1 MNKTYKVRATR
12 TGALQVVSE
21 LTSSVAAIGTKT
33 VVTVATTMVAGA
45 AIAAIPAEVPSGE
58 DTLTVTETKA
68 IGWSDVANEKYQNF
82 VFSGVT
88 EKSQSALLSASTSG
102 TFAKTM
108 FVIGDA
114 SNEYGTG
121 IWISGAKATA
131 TNTGTIYVQG
141 KVANAAK
148 SWQLHG
154 MGAADGATAVN
165 QGTIEAD
172 NAYGMYVG
180 TGSVSSTI
188 INDTTGVIRVTTQG
202 AGMELGGASGSKAIN
217 RGTITVEAPATDAI
231 NELKFTHGVLIKDQ
245 EEATFTNTGT
255 ITATAANTSAIEIQT
270 DKKSVEATVNLEG
283 SSAIDGLIKI
293 SSKDT
298 SNVATVEL
306 NAKGVTDAFKLKA
319 DANSK
324 VTLNILDG
332 ANVTLEDGQ
341 DSTIDVAKI
350 TNGTLTASIFQE
362 DNAFKT
368 VNLEEQGVFN
378 ITKLNSKTTVAA
390 TENDRLLL
398 AYDSTYNLKGGR
410 LAVAGQTYTGDI
422 RVGTNPS
429 TVAATNK
436 GTGTINVNAGS
447 YTFGMMEVRNTG
459 AVNVKGGELT
469 VGALDISKKGT
480 VTVGTEEQTNAVSG
494 TLRVKGALTIASA
507 GTSGCLKLNNGTFET
522 VASNVYKAATEGED
536 PFVLTDA
543 WNKVAFGQYAD
554 VDLVLNDVGEYDLAA
569 YQAVQNLL
577 GDNKS
582 KVNLVLNGT
591 FKPAENATIGS
602 MVGNAGANDTIS
614 IGGELTEAGA
624 VTVTLEQDVGVGALG
639 VETGTKTVT
648 LTNTNKTLSL
658 AGQNGTVL
666 SQSVETLDVAG
677 TLALGILST
686 DSATVNAETVKAG
699 TLEVNGD
706 FTAQNVTLTGS
717 TESTVGQGAK
727 LVLDTLSA
735 TSGGT
740 MTVEGAMAVTN
751 VAANVTVK
759 EGGELVLTE
768 AGEGDAGISGTITA
782 EGITIGTKSPGMS
795 MSVFSLTDTTAEGIT
810 WLTVSKDPRAT
821 AKSVISASAFTDA
834 DFKDITTV
842 YYADA
847 TTKFAANSE
856 GKVVDIGNNS
866 AIVINA
872 LAFSDTKAVVEN
884 GTLTFSGNGKGF
896 LLNAGQ
902 TGTIL
907 VSEKTGGS
915 TGTLA
920 TDNFFVT
927 ATLDTVDGKTG
938 TYITTSFKNTVFG
951 DDQELAAAVEAG
963 MNRDTANIAVFRA
976 IGDTYRD
983 TAGTALTE
991 DGLLAA
997 SEYVA
1002 APVVAGTYNVAYDA
1016 AAEVTRAVMNH
1027 NVKGEGMGAWADV
1040 FYASNEAKKIY
1051 GGQGYSADV
1060 YGGVFGFDTVFS
1072 CGAKLGAALTIGQAD
1087 ADGERSFS
1095 KYSNDADF
1103 WGLSV
1108 YTGKN
1113 VADTSLYI
1121 GADLSYL
1128 WVDNDLKGT
1137 VAGAS
1142 ADESLDSTVFT
1153 VGLRADWT
1161 AYEGAFNVVPHAG
1174 VRYTAIDVDNYRGY
1188 ASDSINVVE
1197 LPVGVEVNG
1206 TFEASGWKVVPSVD
1220 FTIVPQVGDKDVK
1233 TAVGNVDVID
1243 NLYNTT
1249 VGVEAVY
1256 GQYAFGLDAGY
1267 GFGSDDRQN
1276 ATVKANFS
1284 YRF

>member
-12 TGALQVVSE
+12 AGALQVVSE

-33 VVTVATTMVAGA
+33 VAAVATTMVAGA
-45 AIAAIPAEVPSGE
+45 AIAAIPDEVPSGE
-58 DTLTVTETKA
+58 DTKTVTTA

-88 EKSQSALLSASTSG
+88 DKGQSALLSASTSG

-114 SNEYGTG
+114 SKEYGTG
-121 IWISGAKATA
+121 IWISGAEATA

-141 KVANAAK
+141 KVAEGAAAK

-154 MGAADGATAVN
+154 MGAANGATAVN

-180 TGSVSSTI
+180 TGSGSSTI

-202 AGMELGGASGSKAIN
+202 AGMELGAASRNKAIN
-217 RGTITVEAPATDAI
+217 RGTITVEAPAADKI
-231 NELKFTHGVLIKDQ
+231 NDDQFTHGVLIQ
-245 EEATFTNTGT
+245 ESSDNEFTNYGT
-255 ITATAANTSAIEIQT
+255 IDATNGTSAIEV
-270 DKKSVEATVNLEG
+270 KKTGTNNNTINLEAGSRVLGLVHVDAAATNTTLNLKGMQGSLLLKVEAG
-283 SSAIDGLIKI
+283 SQKE
-293 SSKDT
+293 
-298 SNVATVEL
+298 SNH
-306 NAKGVTDAFKLKA
+306 F
-319 DANSK
+319 
-324 VTLNILDG
+324 TLNVKVG

-341 DSTIDVAKI
+341 NSTIDVADI

-362 DNAFKT
+362 NNAFKT

-378 ITKLNSKTTVAA
+378 ITKLNSKTTANA
-390 TENDRLLL
+390 TDYDRLLL
-398 AYDSTYNLKGGR
+398 AYDSTYNLNGGR

-422 RVGTNPS
+422 RVGTNP
-429 TVAATNK
+429 TTDAPTNK
-436 GTGTINVNAGS
+436 GNGTLNVSAGS
-447 YTFGMMEVRNTG
+447 YTFADMSVRHLGEVNVTG
-459 AVNVKGGELT
+459 GTLSVADLEVVRGGKVIVKGGTLGVSGGLTLANSGGLVLQSGTFATAGSNIFSQTEDAQPTWETTSVWGNVTKTGGVLEITDTGYEYTIAQLKAAQALVNNKESTEKIQLKLNGTVKVENASDLTASNVDGLVVADEAVTVSGGSAAFSKDTT
-469 VGALDISKKGT
+469 VGALDFANTDGSTEGT
-480 VTVGTEEQTNAVSG
+480 VTITTTGTNTGLTLSG
-494 TLRVKGALTIASA
+494 NQGYVFQNLAAATTKVDA
-507 GTSGCLKLNNGTFET
+507 GTITL
-522 VASNVYKAATEGED
+522 GED
-536 PFVLTDA
+536 
-543 WNKVAFGQYAD
+543 
-554 VDLVLNDVGEYDLAA
+554 AA
-569 YQAVQNLL
+569 ST
-577 GDNKS
+577 G
-582 KVNLVLNGT
+582 KVNV
-591 FKPAENATIGS
+591 
-602 MVGNAGANDTIS
+602 
-614 IGGELTEAGA
+614 
-624 VTVTLEQDVGVGALG
+624 Q
-639 VETGTKTVT
+639 
-648 LTNTNKTLSL
+648 
-658 AGQNGTVL
+658 
-666 SQSVETLDVAG
+666 
-677 TLALGILST
+677 
-686 DSATVNAETVKAG
+686 
-699 TLEVNGD
+699 TLEVDKLTVQGD
-706 FTAQNVTLTGS
+706 FTAQTVELTGS
-717 TESTVGQGAK
+717 DSTVQQGAR
-727 LVLDTLSA
+727 LVLDTLNG
-735 TSGGT
+735 SGKSMSVSGT
-740 MTVEGAMAVTN
+740 MAVTN
-751 VAANVTVK
+751 VAANVTVA

-768 AGEGDAGISGTITA
+768 AGEGDTGISGTITA
-782 EGITIGTKSPGMS
+782 DGITIGTKSTGRS

-821 AKSVISASAFTDA
+821 AKSVISASAFTDE
-834 DFKDITTV
+834 DFDGIRTI

-847 TTKFAANSE
+847 TTKLSGSTNE
-856 GKVVDIGNNS
+856 VKIGANS

-872 LAFSDTKAVVEN
+872 QAFSDTKAVIEGGV
-884 GTLTFSGNGKGF
+884 LTIDGGEGF

-902 TGTIL
+902 TGSIL
-907 VSEKTGGS
+907 VSETAGGS
-915 TGTLA
+915 TNVDLA

-927 ATLDTVDGKTG
+927 ATLGAVDGKTG
-938 TYITTSFKNTVFG
+938 TYITTAFNNDAFG

-976 IGDTYRD
+976 IGDAYGTTVEGHSVL
-983 TAGTALTE
+983 TA
-991 DGLLAA
+991 DGQWAA

-1174 VRYTAIDVDNYRGY
+1174 IRYTAIDVDDYRGY

>member
-12 TGALQVVSE
+12 AGALQVVSE

-33 VVTVATTMVAGA
+33 VAAVATTMVAGA
-45 AIAAIPAEVPSGE
+45 AIAAIPDEVPSGE
-58 DTLTVTETKA
+58 DTKTVTTA

-88 EKSQSALLSASTSG
+88 DKGQSALLSASTSG

-114 SNEYGTG
+114 SKEYGTG
-121 IWISGAKATA
+121 IWISGAEATA

-141 KVANAAK
+141 KVAEGAAAK

-154 MGAADGATAVN
+154 MGAANGATAVN

-180 TGSVSSTI
+180 TGSGSSTI

-202 AGMELGGASGSKAIN
+202 AGMELGAASRNKAIN
-217 RGTITVEAPATDAI
+217 RGTITVEAPAADKI
-231 NELKFTHGVLIKDQ
+231 NDDQFTHGVLIQ
-245 EEATFTNTGT
+245 ESSDNEFTNYGT
-255 ITATAANTSAIEIQT
+255 IDATNGTSAIEVKKAGT
-270 DKKSVEATVNLEG
+270 DGNVINLEAG
-283 SSAIDGLIKI
+283 SRVLGLVHVDAAATNTTLNLNGMQGNLLLQVDKAT
-293 SSKDT
+293 KDT
-298 SNVATVEL
+298 GKHFTLNV
-306 NAKGVTDAFKLKA
+306 NDGA
-319 DANSK
+319 D
-324 VTLNILDG
+324 VTLQTTTAEKDD
-332 ANVTLEDGQ
+332 VV
-341 DSTIDVAKI
+341 SVIDVANI
-350 TNGTLTASIFQE
+350 QNGRLTASIFQS
-362 DNAFKT
+362 DKTLNNAFRKVT
-368 VNLEEQGVFN
+368 IGENGIFN
-378 ITKLNSKTTVAA
+378 IEALNSRTTGTAA
-390 TENDRLLL
+390 TDPANRLLL
-398 AYDSTYNLKGGR
+398 AYDADYKLEGGR
-410 LAVAGQTYTGDI
+410 LQVAGQDYTGALKI
-422 RVGTNPS
+422 GTAS
-429 TVAATNK
+429 EKK
-436 GTGTINVNAGS
+436 GS
-447 YTFGMMEVRNTG
+447 
-459 AVNVKGGELT
+459 GELT
-469 VGALDISKKGT
+469 VVSGNYAFSDVEVAPKGKLTLEGGRLSVTNTLKATGGTKDPTRGAIQFEGGTLNIQGSQIFVNNGKDTVADWGVTDVVALMSGIGVVELTDSFEYSLADLRKAQETLNKGAKNTLQVAFVNGTLVLGQDEALTGGQIAGLNLADQTATADNNGSFSVSSNTDTTVAAVDFGGKEASTGT
-480 VTVGTEEQTNAVSG
+480 VSITTNGGLATPALVLSGNNENVFAGLADTTKTVDVTGSLVLGNDAEATGTVNVETLQVDYLTVVGTFTANNVTVDTTATVDAGAAFTVNSLSGGTTTVSG
-494 TLRVKGALTIASA
+494 TLDVTEVKKDAKVQAENGGTVVLTKVAGTVGTPSSSFRVLSLTSEVATGFKLYGTNKNARDIIANSFMTDNDVKDKEVLFLDRVLEVESTGQVNVGVTSGTDGAVTVGSSGILVIDARALGAEPIVKGDLKAPA
-507 GTSGCLKLNNGTFET
+507 GSGFLLNLNQTGTFALANTAVSVLTFKDDSAFLSATIET
-522 VASNVYKAATEGED
+522 AAGGATDTTSKLVVAFDETAVGDDGELAAAMEAGYANAKNGAVFNAIGATEAL
-536 PFVLTDA
+536 FA
-543 WNKVAFGQYAD
+543 
-554 VDLVLNDVGEYDLAA
+554 
-569 YQAVQNLL
+569 
-577 GDNKS
+577 
-582 KVNLVLNGT
+582 NG
-591 FKPAENATIGS
+591 K
-602 MVGNAGANDTIS
+602 
-614 IGGELTEAGA
+614 LTEAG
-624 VTVTLEQDVGVGALG
+624 Q
-639 VETGTKTVT
+639 
-648 LTNTNKTLSL
+648 
-658 AGQNGTVL
+658 
-666 SQSVETLDVAG
+666 
-677 TLALGILST
+677 
-686 DSATVNAETVKAG
+686 
-699 TLEVNGD
+699 
-706 FTAQNVTLTGS
+706 
-717 TESTVGQGAK
+717 
-727 LVLDTLSA
+727 
-735 TSGGT
+735 
-740 MTVEGAMAVTN
+740 
-751 VAANVTVK
+751 
-759 EGGELVLTE
+759 
-768 AGEGDAGISGTITA
+768 
-782 EGITIGTKSPGMS
+782 
-795 MSVFSLTDTTAEGIT
+795 
-810 WLTVSKDPRAT
+810 W
-821 AKSVISASAFTDA
+821 
-834 DFKDITTV
+834 
-842 YYADA
+842 
-847 TTKFAANSE
+847 
-856 GKVVDIGNNS
+856 
-866 AIVINA
+866 
-872 LAFSDTKAVVEN
+872 
-884 GTLTFSGNGKGF
+884 
-896 LLNAGQ
+896 
-902 TGTIL
+902 
-907 VSEKTGGS
+907 
-915 TGTLA
+915 
-920 TDNFFVT
+920 
-927 ATLDTVDGKTG
+927 
-938 TYITTSFKNTVFG
+938 
-951 DDQELAAAVEAG
+951 
-963 MNRDTANIAVFRA
+963 
-976 IGDTYRD
+976 
-983 TAGTALTE
+983 
-991 DGLLAA
+991 AA

-1174 VRYTAIDVDNYRGY
+1174 VRYTAIDVDDYRGY

>member
-45 AIAAIPAEVPSGE
+45 AIAAIPAVPSGE
-58 DTLTVTETKA
+58 DTQTVTTA
-68 IGWSDVANEKYQNF
+68 IGWSGVANEKYQNF
-82 VFSGVT
+82 VFWGVT
-88 EKSQSALLSASTSG
+88 DKDKSALLSVSESG
-102 TFAKTM
+102 IFAKTM

-114 SNEYGTG
+114 NDEYGTG
-121 IWISGAKATA
+121 IWISGAEKTA
-131 TNTGTIYVQG
+131 TNAGTIYVQG
-141 KVANAAK
+141 KGAK
-148 SWQLHG
+148 GTEATSWQLHG
-154 MGAADGATAVN
+154 MGAANGAMAVN

-180 TGSVSSTI
+180 TGSGSSTI

-202 AGMELGGASGSKAIN
+202 AGMELGAESGNKAIN
-217 RGTITVEAPATDAI
+217 RGTITVEAPAADKI
-231 NELKFTHGVLIKDQ
+231 NDYQFTHGVLIQ
-245 EEATFTNTGT
+245 ESSGNEFTNYGT
-255 ITATAANTSAIEIQT
+255 IDATNGTSAIEVKKDGT
-270 DKKSVEATVNLEG
+270 DGNVINLEAGSRVLGLVHVDAAATNTTLNLNGMQGSLRLKVEAG
-283 SSAIDGLIKI
+283 SQ
-293 SSKDT
+293 
-298 SNVATVEL
+298 E
-306 NAKGVTDAFKLKA
+306 KGVHF
-319 DANSK
+319 
-324 VTLNILDG
+324 TLNVKDG
-332 ANVTLEDGQ
+332 ADVTLEDGQ
-341 DSTIDVAKI
+341 KSTIDVANI
-350 TNGTLTASIFQE
+350 TNGTLTASIFQA

-378 ITKLNSKTTVAA
+378 ITNLNSKTTADA
-390 TENDRLLL
+390 TDNDRLLL
-398 AYDSTYNLKGGR
+398 AYDSTYNLNGGR

-429 TVAATNK
+429 KSEKK
-436 GTGTINVNAGS
+436 GTGMLNVSAGS
-447 YTFGMMEVRNTG
+447 YTFADMSVRNTG
-459 AVNVKGGELT
+459 TVNVKGGELT
-469 VGALDISKKGT
+469 VGALDISKSGT
-480 VTVGTEEQTNAVSG
+480 VTVDGGTM
-494 TLRVKGALTIASA
+494 RVNGALTIAAEGTA
-507 GTSGCLKLNNGTFET
+507 GRLTLDQGTFET
-522 VASNVYKAATEGED
+522 AASNVYAASQTAHQ
-536 PFVLTDA
+536 FNKTDA
-543 WNKVAFGQYAD
+543 WGKVSLDSDAD
-554 VDLVLNDVGEYDLAA
+554 IDLVLNGVGKYDIDDYKAL
-569 YQAVQNLL
+569 QTLV
-577 GDNKS
+577 GDAS

-591 FKPAENATIGS
+591 FQYDEDDTIGD

-614 IGGELTEAGA
+614 VGA
-624 VTVTLEQDVGVGALG
+624 STSGTVETALSNDVGVGALG
-639 VETGTKTVT
+639 VDDATTSVKFSNNE
-648 LTNTNKTLSL
+648 KTLSL

-666 SQSVETLDVAG
+666 SHNVDTLEVTG

-699 TLEVNGD
+699 KLEVNGD
-706 FTAQNVTLTGS
+706 FTAQNVTLTGAS
-717 TESTVGQGAK
+717 TVSTVGQGAK

-735 TSGGT
+735 TNGGT

-751 VAANVTVK
+751 VAANVEVE

-782 EGITIGTKSPGMS
+782 VGITIGTKSTGRS

-821 AKSVISASAFTDA
+821 AKSVISASAFTDE
-834 DFKDITTV
+834 DFVGIRTI

-847 TTKFAANSE
+847 TTKLSGSTNE
-856 GKVVDIGNNS
+856 VKIGANS

-872 LAFSDTKAVVEN
+872 QAFSDTKAVIEGGV
-884 GTLTFSGNGKGF
+884 LTIDGGEGF

-902 TGTIL
+902 TGSIL
-907 VSEKTGGS
+907 VSETAGGS
-915 TGTLA
+915 TNVDLA
-920 TDNFFVT
+920 TDNFFV
-927 ATLDTVDGKTG
+927 AAKIGTVEGKDG
-938 TYITTSFKNTVFG
+938 TYVTTSFKNTVFG

-1174 VRYTAIDVDNYRGY
+1174 VRYTAIDVDDYRGY

>member
-45 AIAAIPAEVPSGE
+45 AIAAIPAVPSGE
-58 DTLTVTETKA
+58 DTQTVTTA
-68 IGWSDVANEKYQNF
+68 IGWSGVANEKYQNF
-82 VFSGVT
+82 VFWGVT
-88 EKSQSALLSASTSG
+88 DKDKSALLSVSESG
-102 TFAKTM
+102 IFAKTM

-114 SNEYGTG
+114 NDEYGTG
-121 IWISGAKATA
+121 IWISGAEKTA
-131 TNTGTIYVQG
+131 TNAGTIYVQG
-141 KVANAAK
+141 KGAK
-148 SWQLHG
+148 GTEATSWQLHG
-154 MGAADGATAVN
+154 MGAANGAMAVN

-180 TGSVSSTI
+180 TGSGSSTI

-202 AGMELGGASGSKAIN
+202 AGMELGAESGNKAIN
-217 RGTITVEAPATDAI
+217 RGTITVEAPAADKI
-231 NELKFTHGVLIKDQ
+231 NDYQFTHGVLIQ
-245 EEATFTNTGT
+245 ESSGNEFTNYGK
-255 ITATAANTSAIEIQT
+255 IDATNGTSAIEVKKDGT
-270 DKKSVEATVNLEG
+270 DGNVINLEAGSRVLGLVHVDAAATNTTLNLNGMQGSLRLKVEAG
-283 SSAIDGLIKI
+283 SQK
-293 SSKDT
+293 
-298 SNVATVEL
+298 VE
-306 NAKGVTDAFKLKA
+306 AGSQEKGVHF
-319 DANSK
+319 
-324 VTLNILDG
+324 TLNVKDG
-332 ANVTLEDGQ
+332 ADVTLEDGQ
-341 DSTIDVAKI
+341 KSTIDVANI
-350 TNGTLTASIFQE
+350 TNGTLTASIFQA

-378 ITKLNSKTTVAA
+378 ITNLNSKTTADA
-390 TENDRLLL
+390 TDNDRLLL
-398 AYDSTYNLKGGR
+398 AYDSTYNLNGGR

-429 TVAATNK
+429 KSEKK
-436 GTGTINVNAGS
+436 GTGMLNVSAGS
-447 YTFGMMEVRNTG
+447 YTFADMSVRNTG
-459 AVNVKGGELT
+459 TVNVKGGELT
-469 VGALDISKKGT
+469 VGALDISKSGT
-480 VTVGTEEQTNAVSG
+480 VTVDGGTM
-494 TLRVKGALTIASA
+494 RVNGALTIAAEGTA
-507 GTSGCLKLNNGTFET
+507 GRLTLDQGTFET
-522 VASNVYKAATEGED
+522 AASNVYAASQTAHQ
-536 PFVLTDA
+536 FNKTDA
-543 WNKVAFGQYAD
+543 WGKVSLDSDAD
-554 VDLVLNDVGEYDLAA
+554 IDLVLNGVGKYDIDDYKAL
-569 YQAVQNLL
+569 QTLV
-577 GDNKS
+577 GDAS

-591 FKPAENATIGS
+591 FQYDEDDTIGD

-614 IGGELTEAGA
+614 VGA
-624 VTVTLEQDVGVGALG
+624 STSGTVETALSNDVGVGALG
-639 VETGTKTVT
+639 VDDATTSVKFSNNE
-648 LTNTNKTLSL
+648 KTLSL

-666 SQSVETLDVAG
+666 SHNVDTLEVTG

-699 TLEVNGD
+699 KLEVNGD
-706 FTAQNVTLTGS
+706 FTAQNVTLTGAS
-717 TESTVGQGAK
+717 TVSTVGQGAK

-735 TSGGT
+735 TNGGT

-751 VAANVTVK
+751 VAANVEVE

-782 EGITIGTKSPGMS
+782 VGITIGTKSTGRS

-821 AKSVISASAFTDA
+821 AKSVISASAFTDE
-834 DFKDITTV
+834 DFVGIRTI

-847 TTKFAANSE
+847 TTKLSGSTNE
-856 GKVVDIGNNS
+856 VKIGANS

-872 LAFSDTKAVVEN
+872 QAFSDTKAVIEGGV
-884 GTLTFSGNGKGF
+884 LTIDGGEGF

-902 TGTIL
+902 TGSIL
-907 VSEKTGGS
+907 VSETAGGS
-915 TGTLA
+915 TNVDLA
-920 TDNFFVT
+920 TDNFFV
-927 ATLDTVDGKTG
+927 AAKIGTVEGKDG
-938 TYITTSFKNTVFG
+938 TYVTTSFKNTVFG

-1174 VRYTAIDVDNYRGY
+1174 VRYTAIDVDDYRGY

>member
-33 VVTVATTMVAGA
+33 VVAVATTMVAGA
-45 AIAAIPAEVPSGE
+45 AIAAIPAAPTEGE
-58 DTLTVTETKA
+58 GNVINDKA
-68 IGWSDVANEKYQNF
+68 ITWDLVEADANQNF
-82 VFSGVT
+82 VYNAASIQESGDDFLTAT
-88 EKSQSALLSASTSG
+88 EKKAFG
-102 TFAKTM
+102 KTM
-108 FVIGDA
+108 WVVAEEG
-114 SNEYGTG
+114 EYATGIYAVGTG
-121 IWISGAKATA
+121 VTA

-141 KVANAAK
+141 KVAEGAAAK

-154 MGAADGATAVN
+154 MGAGNGATAVN
-165 QGTIEAD
+165 VGTIEVE

-180 TGSVSSTI
+180 DSDSTGNDTKPTI
-188 INDTTGVIRVTTQG
+188 INNGTIRVYKQG
-202 AGMELGGASGSKAIN
+202 VGMELGGATKSTAEN
-217 RGTITVEAPATDAI
+217 NGTIEVVSAEEVNNGTWA
-231 NELKFTHGVLIKDQ
+231 HGVLIKDQ
-245 EEATFTNTGT
+245 AEATFTNTGT

-270 DKKSVEATVNLEG
+270 DEMSVKATVNLEG

-293 SSKDT
+293 SSKDA
-298 SNVATVEL
+298 SKVATVEL

-319 DANSK
+319 DAKSN

-378 ITKLNSKTTVAA
+378 ITKLNSKTTADA
-390 TENDRLLL
+390 TDYDRLLL

-422 RVGTNPS
+422 RVGTNP
-429 TVAATNK
+429 TTGAPTNK
-436 GTGTINVNAGS
+436 GMGTLNVSAGS
-447 YTFGMMEVRNTG
+447 YTFADMSVRHTG
-459 AVNVKGGELT
+459 RVNVTGGTLNVTDLDVVRDGKVTVKGGALGVSGDLTLAKSGSLELQSGKLVTKGANVFTQATDGKTWGAST
-469 VGALDISKKGT
+469 VWGKVTKSGGVLEITDSIKGLTFAQIEKAQDYVDSKDNVRVSFVNATLAADQDLTGENVEGLYLENETGTAERGDFSVSSSTDTVLAAVDFGGDEASAGT
-480 VTVGTEEQTNAVSG
+480 VTIKTNGSSATGALVLSGNDGNVFSGLNANTKTVDVTGRLVLGNDAEATGTVNVETLQVDDLTVVGTFTANNVTVDTAGTTGTVEVDAGAAFTVNSLSGGTTKVSG
-494 TLRVKGALTIASA
+494 TLDVTEVKA
-507 GTSGCLKLNNGTFET
+507 GTNVQAENGGT
-522 VASNVYKAATEGED
+522 V
-536 PFVLTDA
+536 VLT
-543 WNKVAFGQYAD
+543 KVAGTVGTPSSSFRVLSLTPEVATGFKLYGTNKNARDIIANSFLTDDDVSGKEVLFLDRVLEVESTGQVNVGVTSGAD
-554 VDLVLNDVGEYDLAA
+554 
-569 YQAVQNLL
+569 
-577 GDNKS
+577 
-582 KVNLVLNGT
+582 
-591 FKPAENATIGS
+591 
-602 MVGNAGANDTIS
+602 
-614 IGGELTEAGA
+614 GA
-624 VTVTLEQDVGVGALG
+624 VTVGSSGIVVIDANALG
-639 VETGTKTVT
+639 STPLITGKLNLESATNGYLLNLNKTGNFEIASGTVTGDVT
-648 LTNTNKTLSL
+648 LTDDNFF
-658 AGQNGTVL
+658 
-666 SQSVETLDVAG
+666 
-677 TLALGILST
+677 I
-686 DSATVNAETVKAG
+686 SATMG
-699 TLEVNGD
+699 TLEGARDNKVYIKATFDKNAVGD
-706 FTAQNVTLTGS
+706 QS
-717 TESTVGQGAK
+717 
-727 LVLDTLSA
+727 
-735 TSGGT
+735 
-740 MTVEGAMAVTN
+740 
-751 VAANVTVK
+751 
-759 EGGELVLTE
+759 
-768 AGEGDAGISGTITA
+768 
-782 EGITIGTKSPGMS
+782 
-795 MSVFSLTDTTAEGIT
+795 
-810 WLTVSKDPRAT
+810 
-821 AKSVISASAFTDA
+821 DA
-834 DFKDITTV
+834 DMV
-842 YYADA
+842 
-847 TTKFAANSE
+847 
-856 GKVVDIGNNS
+856 
-866 AIVINA
+866 A
-872 LAFSDTKAVVEN
+872 LA
-884 GTLTFSGNGKGF
+884 
-896 LLNAGQ
+896 NA
-902 TGTIL
+902 IE
-907 VSEKTGGS
+907 S
-915 TGTLA
+915 
-920 TDNFFVT
+920 
-927 ATLDTVDGKTG
+927 
-938 TYITTSFKNTVFG
+938 
-951 DDQELAAAVEAG
+951 G
-963 MNRDTANIAVFRA
+963 MNANAKNGLVFKA
-976 IGDTYRD
+976 IGDAYGTTVED
-983 TAGTALTE
+983 QSVLTA
-991 DGLLAA
+991 DGQRAA

-1174 VRYTAIDVDNYRGY
+1174 VRYTAIDVDDYRGY

>member
-45 AIAAIPAEVPSGE
+45 AVAAIPAVPSGE
-58 DTLTVTETKA
+58 DTQTVTTA

-88 EKSQSALLSASTSG
+88 DKGQSALLSASTSG

-114 SNEYGTG
+114 SNEFGTG
-121 IWISGAKATA
+121 IWASDAKVTA
-131 TNTGTIYVQG
+131 FNTGTIYVQG
-141 KVANAAK
+141 KVAEGAAAK

-154 MGAADGATAVN
+154 MGAANGATAVN

-180 TGSVSSTI
+180 TGSGSSTI
-188 INDTTGVIRVTTQG
+188 INDTTGVIVVTTQG
-202 AGMELGGASGSKAIN
+202 AGMELGAASGNKAIN
-217 RGTITVEAPATDAI
+217 RGTITAGAPAADKI
-231 NELKFTHGVLIKDQ
+231 NDYQFTHGVLIQDSSNN
-245 EEATFTNTGT
+245 TFTNYGT
-255 ITATAANTSAIEIQT
+255 IDATNGTSAIEVKEAGT
-270 DKKSVEATVNLEG
+270 DGNVINLEAGSRVLGLVHVDAAATNTTLNLNGMQGSLLLKVEAGSQKEG
-283 SSAIDGLIKI
+283 
-293 SSKDT
+293 
-298 SNVATVEL
+298 NH
-306 NAKGVTDAFKLKA
+306 F
-319 DANSK
+319 
-324 VTLNILDG
+324 TLNVKDG

-341 DSTIDVAKI
+341 KSTIDVAKI
-350 TNGTLTASIFQE
+350 TNGTLTASIFQA

-378 ITKLNSKTTVAA
+378 ITALNSRTAGTAA
-390 TENDRLLL
+390 TDPANRLLL
-398 AYDSTYNLKGGR
+398 AFGANYKLEGGR
-410 LAVAGQTYTGDI
+410 LQVAGQDYTGALKI
-422 RVGTNPS
+422 GTNS
-429 TVAATNK
+429 GTKGSGELTVVSGNYTFSDVEVAPKGTLTLEGGRLSVTNTLKATGGTVDPTRGAIKFTGGTLNIQGSQIFVNK
-436 GTGTINVNAGS
+436 GTGTDPNWEATEVVGLMSGSGVVELTDSFEYSLANLRKAQETLNNGSKKTLQVVFANGTLVLGQGEALTGGQIGGLNLADQTATANNNGSFSVSSNTDTTVAAVDFGGKEASTGTVSITTNGGSATGALVLSGNNGNVFAGLADTTKTVDVTGALTLGNNTEASGNVNAE
-447 YTFGMMEVRNTG
+447 TLKVDN
-459 AVNVKGGELT
+459 LT
-469 VGALDISKKGT
+469 VVGT
-480 VTVGTEEQTNAVSG
+480 FTANNVTVETSARVDAGAAFTVNSLSGGTTKVSG
-494 TLRVKGALTIASA
+494 TLDVTEVKEGAKVQAENGGTVVLTKVAGTVGTPSRRFRVLSLTPEVATGFKLYGTNKNARDIIANSFMTDNDVKDKEVLFLDRVLEVERTGQVNVGVTSGTNGAVTVGSSGILVIDARALGAEPIVKGNLKAPA
-507 GTSGCLKLNNGTFET
+507 GSGFLLNLNQTGTFALANTAVSDLTFKDDSAFLSAKIENAAVGATDTTSKLVVAFDET
-522 VASNVYKAATEGED
+522 AVGDDGELAAAMEAGYANAKNGAVFNAIGATEAL
-536 PFVLTDA
+536 FA
-543 WNKVAFGQYAD
+543 
-554 VDLVLNDVGEYDLAA
+554 
-569 YQAVQNLL
+569 
-577 GDNKS
+577 
-582 KVNLVLNGT
+582 NG
-591 FKPAENATIGS
+591 K
-602 MVGNAGANDTIS
+602 
-614 IGGELTEAGA
+614 LTEAG
-624 VTVTLEQDVGVGALG
+624 Q
-639 VETGTKTVT
+639 
-648 LTNTNKTLSL
+648 
-658 AGQNGTVL
+658 
-666 SQSVETLDVAG
+666 
-677 TLALGILST
+677 
-686 DSATVNAETVKAG
+686 
-699 TLEVNGD
+699 
-706 FTAQNVTLTGS
+706 
-717 TESTVGQGAK
+717 
-727 LVLDTLSA
+727 
-735 TSGGT
+735 
-740 MTVEGAMAVTN
+740 
-751 VAANVTVK
+751 
-759 EGGELVLTE
+759 
-768 AGEGDAGISGTITA
+768 
-782 EGITIGTKSPGMS
+782 
-795 MSVFSLTDTTAEGIT
+795 
-810 WLTVSKDPRAT
+810 W
-821 AKSVISASAFTDA
+821 
-834 DFKDITTV
+834 
-842 YYADA
+842 
-847 TTKFAANSE
+847 
-856 GKVVDIGNNS
+856 
-866 AIVINA
+866 
-872 LAFSDTKAVVEN
+872 
-884 GTLTFSGNGKGF
+884 
-896 LLNAGQ
+896 
-902 TGTIL
+902 
-907 VSEKTGGS
+907 
-915 TGTLA
+915 
-920 TDNFFVT
+920 
-927 ATLDTVDGKTG
+927 
-938 TYITTSFKNTVFG
+938 
-951 DDQELAAAVEAG
+951 
-963 MNRDTANIAVFRA
+963 
-976 IGDTYRD
+976 
-983 TAGTALTE
+983 
-991 DGLLAA
+991 AA

-1174 VRYTAIDVDNYRGY
+1174 VRYTAIDVDDYRGY

>member
-45 AIAAIPAEVPSGE
+45 AVAATAYQDAPEGLK
-58 DTLTVTETKA
+58 DTTDTVTAEQLAAADQFKFAPTGELKVFHAGDLAQGKTLWIDGSSATQPTGLATSGTDFANYGTIYITTSNKSYETKA
-68 IGWSDVANEKYQNF
+68 MLAQG
-82 VFSGVT
+82 G
-88 EKSQSALLSASTSG
+88 
-102 TFAKTM
+102 
-108 FVIGDA
+108 
-114 SNEYGTG
+114 
-121 IWISGAKATA
+121 ATA
-131 TNTGTIYVQG
+131 TNYGVI
-141 KVANAAK
+141 VAK
-148 SWQLHG
+148 
-154 MGAADGATAVN
+154 
-165 QGTIEAD
+165 
-172 NAYGMYVG
+172 NAYGMTVG
-180 TGSVSSTI
+180 SIGGTSDDVNTI
-188 INDTTGVIRVTTQG
+188 VNRGEIAVETTGT
-202 AGMELGGASGSKAIN
+202 GMELGGAAGSEAIN
-217 RGTITVEAPATDAI
+217 YGTISVGAPTTGG
-231 NELKFTHGVLIKDQ
+231 FGHGVLIQDSSNN
-245 EEATFTNTGT
+245 TFTNYGT
-255 ITATAANTSAIEIQT
+255 IEAADGASAIEV
-270 DKKSVEATVNLEG
+270 K
-283 SSAIDGLIKI
+283 
-293 SSKDT
+293 T
-298 SNVATVEL
+298 SE
-306 NAKGVTDAFKLKA
+306 KGVTSGNTINLEAGSRVLGLVHVA
-319 DANSK
+319 AAATNT
-324 VTLNILDG
+324 TLNLNGMQGSLLLKVEAGSQKESNHFTLNVKDG

-341 DSTIDVAKI
+341 NSTIDVADI

-362 DNAFKT
+362 NNAFKT

-378 ITKLNSKTTVAA
+378 ITKLNSKTTANA
-390 TENDRLLL
+390 TDYDRLLL
-398 AYDSTYNLKGGR
+398 AYDSTYNLNGGR

-422 RVGTNPS
+422 RVGTNP
-429 TVAATNK
+429 TTDAPTNK
-436 GTGTINVNAGS
+436 GNGTLNVSAGS
-447 YTFGMMEVRNTG
+447 YTFADMSVRHLGEVNVTG
-459 AVNVKGGELT
+459 GTLSVADLEVVRGGKVIVKGGTLGVSGGLTLANSGGLVLQSGTFATAGSNIFSQTEDAQPTWETTSVWGNVTKTGGVLEITDTGYEYTIAQLKAAQALVNNKESTEKIQLKLNGTVKVENASDLTASNVDGLVVADEAVTVSGGSAAFSKDTT
-469 VGALDISKKGT
+469 VGALDFANTDGSTEGT
-480 VTVGTEEQTNAVSG
+480 VTITTTGTNTGLTLSG
-494 TLRVKGALTIASA
+494 NQGYVFQNLAAATTKVDA
-507 GTSGCLKLNNGTFET
+507 GTITL
-522 VASNVYKAATEGED
+522 GED
-536 PFVLTDA
+536 
-543 WNKVAFGQYAD
+543 
-554 VDLVLNDVGEYDLAA
+554 AA
-569 YQAVQNLL
+569 ST
-577 GDNKS
+577 G
-582 KVNLVLNGT
+582 KVNV
-591 FKPAENATIGS
+591 
-602 MVGNAGANDTIS
+602 
-614 IGGELTEAGA
+614 
-624 VTVTLEQDVGVGALG
+624 Q
-639 VETGTKTVT
+639 
-648 LTNTNKTLSL
+648 
-658 AGQNGTVL
+658 
-666 SQSVETLDVAG
+666 
-677 TLALGILST
+677 
-686 DSATVNAETVKAG
+686 
-699 TLEVNGD
+699 TLEVDKLTVQGD
-706 FTAQNVTLTGS
+706 FTAQTVELTGS
-717 TESTVGQGAK
+717 DSTVQQGAR
-727 LVLDTLSA
+727 LVLDTLNG
-735 TSGGT
+735 SGKSMSVSGT
-740 MTVEGAMAVTN
+740 MAVTN
-751 VAANVTVK
+751 VAANVTVA

-768 AGEGDAGISGTITA
+768 AGEGDTGISGTITA
-782 EGITIGTKSPGMS
+782 DGITIGTKSTGRS

-821 AKSVISASAFTDA
+821 AKSVISASAFTDE
-834 DFKDITTV
+834 DFDGIRTI

-847 TTKFAANSE
+847 TTKLSGSTNE
-856 GKVVDIGNNS
+856 VKIGANS

-872 LAFSDTKAVVEN
+872 QAFSDTKAVIEGGV
-884 GTLTFSGNGKGF
+884 LTIDGGEGF

-902 TGTIL
+902 TGSIL
-907 VSEKTGGS
+907 VSETAGGS
-915 TGTLA
+915 TNVDLA

-927 ATLDTVDGKTG
+927 ATLGAVDGKTG
-938 TYITTSFKNTVFG
+938 TYITTAFNNDAFG

-976 IGDTYRD
+976 IGDAYGTTVEGHSVL
-983 TAGTALTE
+983 TA
-991 DGLLAA
+991 DGQWAA

-1174 VRYTAIDVDNYRGY
+1174 VRYTAIDVDDYRGY

>member
-1 MNKTYKVRATR
+1 MRATR

-45 AIAAIPAEVPSGE
+45 AVAATAYQDAPKGLK
-58 DTLTVTETKA
+58 DTTDTVTAEQLAAADQFKFAPTGELKVFHAGDLAQGKTLWIDGSSATQPTGLATSGTDFANYGTIYITTSNKSYETKA
-68 IGWSDVANEKYQNF
+68 MLAQG
-82 VFSGVT
+82 G
-88 EKSQSALLSASTSG
+88 
-102 TFAKTM
+102 
-108 FVIGDA
+108 
-114 SNEYGTG
+114 
-121 IWISGAKATA
+121 ATA
-131 TNTGTIYVQG
+131 TNYGVI
-141 KVANAAK
+141 VAK
-148 SWQLHG
+148 
-154 MGAADGATAVN
+154 
-165 QGTIEAD
+165 
-172 NAYGMYVG
+172 NAYGMTVG
-180 TGSVSSTI
+180 SIGGTSDDVNTI
-188 INDTTGVIRVTTQG
+188 VNRGEIAVETTGT
-202 AGMELGGASGSKAIN
+202 GMELGGAAGSEAIN
-217 RGTITVEAPATDAI
+217 YGTISVGAPTTGG
-231 NELKFTHGVLIKDQ
+231 FGHGVLIQDSSNN
-245 EEATFTNTGT
+245 TFTNYGT
-255 ITATAANTSAIEIQT
+255 IEAADGASAIEV
-270 DKKSVEATVNLEG
+270 K
-283 SSAIDGLIKI
+283 
-293 SSKDT
+293 T
-298 SNVATVEL
+298 SE
-306 NAKGVTDAFKLKA
+306 KGVTSGNTINLEAGSRVLGLVHVA
-319 DANSK
+319 AAATNT
-324 VTLNILDG
+324 TLNLNGMQGSLLLKVEAGSQKESNHFTLNVKDG

-341 DSTIDVAKI
+341 NSTIDVADI

-362 DNAFKT
+362 NNAFKT

-378 ITKLNSKTTVAA
+378 ITKLNSKTTANA
-390 TENDRLLL
+390 TDYDRLLL
-398 AYDSTYNLKGGR
+398 AYDSTYNLNGGR

-422 RVGTNPS
+422 RVGTNP
-429 TVAATNK
+429 TTDAPTNK
-436 GTGTINVNAGS
+436 GNGTLNVSAGS
-447 YTFGMMEVRNTG
+447 YTFADMSVRHLGEVNVTG
-459 AVNVKGGELT
+459 GTLSVADLEVVRGGKVIVKGGTLGVSGGLTLANSGGLVLQSGTFATAGSNIFSQTEDAQPTWETTSVWGNVTKTGGVLEITDTGYEYTIAQLKAAQALVNNKESTEKIQLKLNGTVKVENASDLTASNVDGLVVADEAVTVSGGSAAFSKDTT
-469 VGALDISKKGT
+469 VGALDFANTDGSTEGT
-480 VTVGTEEQTNAVSG
+480 VTITTTGTNTGLTLSG
-494 TLRVKGALTIASA
+494 NQGYVFQNLAAATTKVDA
-507 GTSGCLKLNNGTFET
+507 GTITL
-522 VASNVYKAATEGED
+522 GED
-536 PFVLTDA
+536 
-543 WNKVAFGQYAD
+543 
-554 VDLVLNDVGEYDLAA
+554 AA
-569 YQAVQNLL
+569 ST
-577 GDNKS
+577 G
-582 KVNLVLNGT
+582 KVNV
-591 FKPAENATIGS
+591 
-602 MVGNAGANDTIS
+602 
-614 IGGELTEAGA
+614 
-624 VTVTLEQDVGVGALG
+624 Q
-639 VETGTKTVT
+639 
-648 LTNTNKTLSL
+648 
-658 AGQNGTVL
+658 
-666 SQSVETLDVAG
+666 
-677 TLALGILST
+677 
-686 DSATVNAETVKAG
+686 
-699 TLEVNGD
+699 TLEVDKLTVQGD
-706 FTAQNVTLTGS
+706 FTAQTVELTGS
-717 TESTVGQGAK
+717 DSTVQQGAR
-727 LVLDTLSA
+727 LVLDTLNG
-735 TSGGT
+735 SGKSMSVSGT
-740 MTVEGAMAVTN
+740 MAVTN
-751 VAANVTVK
+751 VAANVTVA

-768 AGEGDAGISGTITA
+768 AGEGDTGISGTITA
-782 EGITIGTKSPGMS
+782 DGITIGTKSTGRS

-821 AKSVISASAFTDA
+821 AKSVISASAFTDE
-834 DFKDITTV
+834 DFDGIRTI

-847 TTKFAANSE
+847 TTKLSGSTNE
-856 GKVVDIGNNS
+856 VKIGANS

-872 LAFSDTKAVVEN
+872 QAFSDTKAVIEGGV
-884 GTLTFSGNGKGF
+884 LTIDGGEGF

-902 TGTIL
+902 TGSIL
-907 VSEKTGGS
+907 VSETAGGS
-915 TGTLA
+915 TNVDLA

-927 ATLDTVDGKTG
+927 ATLGAVDGKTG
-938 TYITTSFKNTVFG
+938 TYITTAFNNDAFG

-976 IGDTYRD
+976 IGDAYGTTVEGHSVL
-983 TAGTALTE
+983 TA
-991 DGLLAA
+991 DGQWAA

-1174 VRYTAIDVDNYRGY
+1174 VRYTAIDVDDYRGY

>member
-33 VVTVATTMVAGA
+33 VVAVATTMVAGA
-45 AIAAIPAEVPSGE
+45 AIAAIPTVPSGK
-58 DTLTVTETKA
+58 DTQTVKTA
-68 IGWSDVANEKYQNF
+68 IDWSGAADEQYQNF
-82 VFSGVT
+82 VFEGVQD
-88 EKSQSALLSASTSG
+88 KGKCALLSASTSG

-114 SNEYGTG
+114 SNEFGTG
-121 IWISGAKATA
+121 IWIDKAEATA

-141 KVANAAK
+141 KVAKEASAT

-154 MGAADGATAVN
+154 MGAANGATAVN

-172 NAYGMYVG
+172 NAYGMFVG
-180 TGSVSSTI
+180 TGSDSSTI
-188 INDTTGVIRVTTQG
+188 INDTTGVIVVTTQG
-202 AGMELGGASGSKAIN
+202 AGMELGAAKGNKAIN
-217 RGTITVEAPATDAI
+217 RGTITVEAPAADKI
-231 NELKFTHGVLIKDQ
+231 NDEQFTHGVLIQ
-245 EEATFTNTGT
+245 ESSGNEFTNYGT
-255 ITATAANTSAIEIQT
+255 IDATNGTSAIEVKKNGT
-270 DKKSVEATVNLEG
+270 DNNTINLEAG
-283 SSAIDGLIKI
+283 SRVLGLVHVDAYAKNTTLNLNGMQG
-293 SSKDT
+293 SLLLQVDKATEDT
-298 SNVATVEL
+298 GEH
-306 NAKGVTDAFKLKA
+306 FKLNVYDGA
-319 DANSK
+319 D
-324 VTLNILDG
+324 VTLQTTTAEKGDE
-332 ANVTLEDGQ
+332 V
-341 DSTIDVAKI
+341 SVIDVANI
-350 TNGTLTASIFQE
+350 RNGRLTASIFQSGTTLN
-362 DNAFKT
+362 NAFREVT
-368 VNLEEQGVFN
+368 IGENGIFN
-378 ITKLNSKTTVAA
+378 IEALNSRTTGTAA
-390 TENDRLLL
+390 TDPANRLLL
-398 AYDSTYNLKGGR
+398 AYGADYKLEGGR
-410 LAVAGQTYTGDI
+410 LQVAGQDYTGALKI
-422 RVGTNPS
+422 GTNS
-429 TVAATNK
+429 DTK
-436 GTGTINVNAGS
+436 GS
-447 YTFGMMEVRNTG
+447 
-459 AVNVKGGELT
+459 GELT
-469 VGALDISKKGT
+469 VVSGNYTFSDVEVAPKGTLTLEGGRLSVSNTLTATGRAGDSAARGKIQFKGGTLSVQGSQIFVKNGTGTEANWDTTEVVGLMSGTGVVELLTDSFTYSLADLKDAQSKLTTASKNPSLQVVFANGTLELEQDEALTGDQIGGLNLADQTATAGENGSFSVSSTADTTVAAVDFGGKEASTNTVTITTNGESATGALVLSGNNGNVFAGLADTTKT
-480 VTVGTEEQTNAVSG
+480 VDVT
-494 TLRVKGALTIASA
+494 GALTL
-507 GTSGCLKLNNGTFET
+507 GNN
-522 VASNVYKAATEGED
+522 
-536 PFVLTDA
+536 
-543 WNKVAFGQYAD
+543 
-554 VDLVLNDVGEYDLAA
+554 
-569 YQAVQNLL
+569 
-577 GDNKS
+577 
-582 KVNLVLNGT
+582 
-591 FKPAENATIGS
+591 
-602 MVGNAGANDTIS
+602 
-614 IGGELTEAGA
+614 TEASGN
-624 VTVTLEQDVGVGALG
+624 V
-639 VETGTKTVT
+639 
-648 LTNTNKTLSL
+648 N
-658 AGQNGTVL
+658 
-666 SQSVETLDVAG
+666 VETLQVD
-677 TLALGILST
+677 TLK
-686 DSATVNAETVKAG
+686 VQ
-699 TLEVNGD
+699 GD
-706 FTAQNVTLTGS
+706 FTAQTVELTGS
-717 TESTVGQGAK
+717 NSTVQQGAR
-727 LVLDTLSA
+727 LVLDTLNG
-735 TSGGT
+735 SGKSMSVSGT
-740 MTVEGAMAVTN
+740 MAVTN

-782 EGITIGTKSPGMS
+782 EGITIGTKSTDMS

-821 AKSVISASAFTDA
+821 AKSVISASAFTDE
-834 DFKDITTV
+834 DFNGIRTI

-847 TTKFAANSE
+847 TTKFDADSE

>member
-1 MNKTYKVRATR
+1 M
-12 TGALQVVSE
+12 
-21 LTSSVAAIGTKT
+21 
-33 VVTVATTMVAGA
+33 
-45 AIAAIPAEVPSGE
+45 
-58 DTLTVTETKA
+58 
-68 IGWSDVANEKYQNF
+68 
-82 VFSGVT
+82 
-88 EKSQSALLSASTSG
+88 
-102 TFAKTM
+102 
-108 FVIGDA
+108 
-114 SNEYGTG
+114 
-121 IWISGAKATA
+121 
-131 TNTGTIYVQG
+131 
-141 KVANAAK
+141 
-148 SWQLHG
+148 
-154 MGAADGATAVN
+154 
-165 QGTIEAD
+165 
-172 NAYGMYVG
+172 
-180 TGSVSSTI
+180 
-188 INDTTGVIRVTTQG
+188 
-202 AGMELGGASGSKAIN
+202 
-217 RGTITVEAPATDAI
+217 
-231 NELKFTHGVLIKDQ
+231 
-245 EEATFTNTGT
+245 
-255 ITATAANTSAIEIQT
+255 
-270 DKKSVEATVNLEG
+270 
-283 SSAIDGLIKI
+283 
-293 SSKDT
+293 
-298 SNVATVEL
+298 
-306 NAKGVTDAFKLKA
+306 
-319 DANSK
+319 
-324 VTLNILDG
+324 
-332 ANVTLEDGQ
+332 
-341 DSTIDVAKI
+341 
-350 TNGTLTASIFQE
+350 
-362 DNAFKT
+362 
-368 VNLEEQGVFN
+368 
-378 ITKLNSKTTVAA
+378 
-390 TENDRLLL
+390 
-398 AYDSTYNLKGGR
+398 
-410 LAVAGQTYTGDI
+410 
-422 RVGTNPS
+422 
-429 TVAATNK
+429 
-436 GTGTINVNAGS
+436 
-447 YTFGMMEVRNTG
+447 
-459 AVNVKGGELT
+459 
-469 VGALDISKKGT
+469 
-480 VTVGTEEQTNAVSG
+480 
-494 TLRVKGALTIASA
+494 
-507 GTSGCLKLNNGTFET
+507 
-522 VASNVYKAATEGED
+522 
-536 PFVLTDA
+536 
-543 WNKVAFGQYAD
+543 
-554 VDLVLNDVGEYDLAA
+554 
-569 YQAVQNLL
+569 
-577 GDNKS
+577 
-582 KVNLVLNGT
+582 NLVLNGT
-591 FKPAENATIGS
+591 FQYDEDDTIGD

-614 IGGELTEAGA
+614 VGA
-624 VTVTLEQDVGVGALG
+624 STSGTVETALSNDVGVGALG
-639 VETGTKTVT
+639 VDDATTSVKFSNNE
-648 LTNTNKTLSL
+648 KTLSL

-666 SQSVETLDVAG
+666 SHNVDTLEVTG

-699 TLEVNGD
+699 KLEVNGD
-706 FTAQNVTLTGS
+706 FTAQNVTLTGAS
-717 TESTVGQGAK
+717 TVSTVGQGAK

-735 TSGGT
+735 TNGGT

-751 VAANVTVK
+751 VAANVEVE

-782 EGITIGTKSPGMS
+782 VGITIGTKSTGRS

-821 AKSVISASAFTDA
+821 AKSVISASAFTDE
-834 DFKDITTV
+834 DFVGIRTI

-847 TTKFAANSE
+847 TTKLSGSTNE
-856 GKVVDIGNNS
+856 VKIGANS

-872 LAFSDTKAVVEN
+872 QAFSDTKAVIEGGV
-884 GTLTFSGNGKGF
+884 LTIDGGEGF

-902 TGTIL
+902 TGSIL
-907 VSEKTGGS
+907 VSETAGGS
-915 TGTLA
+915 TNVDLA
-920 TDNFFVT
+920 TDNFFV
-927 ATLDTVDGKTG
+927 AAKIGTVEGKDG
-938 TYITTSFKNTVFG
+938 TYVTTSFKNTVFG

-1002 APVVAGTYNVAYDA
+1002 APAVAGTYNVAYDA

-1174 VRYTAIDVDNYRGY
+1174 VRYTAIDVDDYRGY

>member
-45 AIAAIPAEVPSGE
+45 AIAAIPAVPSGE
-58 DTLTVTETKA
+58 DTQTVKTPITD
-68 IGWSDVANEKYQNF
+68 WSAVANEKYQNF
-82 VFSGVT
+82 VFEGA
-88 EKSQSALLSASTSG
+88 KGPGNSALLSASESG
-102 TFAKTM
+102 IFAKTM

-114 SNEYGTG
+114 DDEYEYGTG
-121 IWISGAKATA
+121 IWISGAEATA

-141 KVANAAK
+141 KVADSAAAK

-154 MGAADGATAVN
+154 MGADKGATAVN

-180 TGSVSSTI
+180 TGSGSSTI

-202 AGMELGGASGSKAIN
+202 AGMELGGASGSKAFN
-217 RGTITVEAPATDAI
+217 HGTITVEAPAADAI
-231 NELKFTHGVLIKDQ
+231 NTLKFTHGVLIKDQ
-245 EEATFTNTGT
+245 AEATFTNTGT

-270 DKKSVEATVNLEG
+270 DEMSVNATVNLEG

-298 SNVATVEL
+298 SKVATVEL
-306 NAKGVTDAFKLKA
+306 NAKGVTDTFKLKA
-319 DANSK
+319 DANSN

-332 ANVTLEDGQ
+332 ANITLEDGQ
-341 DSTIDVAKI
+341 GAHIDAANI
-350 TNGTLTASIFQE
+350 ENGTLTASIFQS
-362 DNAFKT
+362 NNVFT
-368 VNLEEQGVFN
+368 NVNIGEQGVFN
-378 ITKLNSKTTVAA
+378 ITALNSRTDGTAATAPANRLLLAFGANYKLEGGRLQVAGQDYTGALKIGTASEKKGSGELTVVSGNYAFSDVEVAPKGKLTLEGGRLSVTNTLKATGGTKDPTRGAIQFEGGTLNIQGSQIFVNNGKDTVADWGVTDVVALMSGIGVVELTDSFEYSLADLKAAQSKLNAGSKNATKDTLKVVFANGTLVLGQDEALTGGQIGGLNLADQTAKADDGSFALESNTDTTVAA
-390 TENDRLLL
+390 IDFGNAEKEIVTITANNSSGGTEGAGALVLSGDNDDVFASL
-398 AYDSTYNLKGGR
+398 ADTTKT
-410 LAVAGQTYTGDI
+410 VEVTGALTL
-422 RVGTNPS
+422 GNNTEAS
-429 TVAATNK
+429 
-436 GTGTINVNAGS
+436 GNVNVE
-447 YTFGMMEVRNTG
+447 TLKVDT
-459 AVNVKGGELT
+459 LT
-469 VGALDISKKGT
+469 VVGAFT
-480 VTVGTEEQTNAVSG
+480 ANNVTVDATATVDAGAAFTVNSLSGGTTKVSG
-494 TLRVKGALTIASA
+494 TLDVTEVKAGTNVQAENGGTVVLTKVAGTVGTPSSSFRVLSLTPEVATGFKLYGTNKNARDIIANSFMTDNDVKDKEVLFLDRVLEVESTGQVNVGVTSGSGTDGAVTVGSSGILVIDARALGAEPIVKGNLKAPA
-507 GTSGCLKLNNGTFET
+507 GSGFLLNLNQTGTFALANTAVSGLTFKDDSAFLSATIET
-522 VASNVYKAATEGED
+522 AAGGATDTTSKLVVAFDETAVGDDGELAAAMEAGYANAKNGAVFNAIGATEAL
-536 PFVLTDA
+536 FA
-543 WNKVAFGQYAD
+543 
-554 VDLVLNDVGEYDLAA
+554 
-569 YQAVQNLL
+569 
-577 GDNKS
+577 
-582 KVNLVLNGT
+582 NG
-591 FKPAENATIGS
+591 K
-602 MVGNAGANDTIS
+602 
-614 IGGELTEAGA
+614 LTEAG
-624 VTVTLEQDVGVGALG
+624 Q
-639 VETGTKTVT
+639 
-648 LTNTNKTLSL
+648 
-658 AGQNGTVL
+658 
-666 SQSVETLDVAG
+666 
-677 TLALGILST
+677 
-686 DSATVNAETVKAG
+686 
-699 TLEVNGD
+699 
-706 FTAQNVTLTGS
+706 
-717 TESTVGQGAK
+717 
-727 LVLDTLSA
+727 
-735 TSGGT
+735 
-740 MTVEGAMAVTN
+740 
-751 VAANVTVK
+751 
-759 EGGELVLTE
+759 
-768 AGEGDAGISGTITA
+768 
-782 EGITIGTKSPGMS
+782 
-795 MSVFSLTDTTAEGIT
+795 
-810 WLTVSKDPRAT
+810 W
-821 AKSVISASAFTDA
+821 
-834 DFKDITTV
+834 
-842 YYADA
+842 
-847 TTKFAANSE
+847 
-856 GKVVDIGNNS
+856 
-866 AIVINA
+866 
-872 LAFSDTKAVVEN
+872 
-884 GTLTFSGNGKGF
+884 
-896 LLNAGQ
+896 
-902 TGTIL
+902 
-907 VSEKTGGS
+907 
-915 TGTLA
+915 
-920 TDNFFVT
+920 
-927 ATLDTVDGKTG
+927 
-938 TYITTSFKNTVFG
+938 
-951 DDQELAAAVEAG
+951 
-963 MNRDTANIAVFRA
+963 
-976 IGDTYRD
+976 
-983 TAGTALTE
+983 
-991 DGLLAA
+991 AA

-1174 VRYTAIDVDNYRGY
+1174 VRYTAIDVDDYRGY

>member
-45 AIAAIPAEVPSGE
+45 AVAAIPAVPSGE
-58 DTLTVTETKA
+58 DTQTVTTA

-88 EKSQSALLSASTSG
+88 DKGQSALLSASTSG

-114 SNEYGTG
+114 SNEFGTG
-121 IWISGAKATA
+121 IWASDAKVTA
-131 TNTGTIYVQG
+131 FNTGTIYVKG
-141 KVANAAK
+141 KVAGDAPAT
-148 SWQLHG
+148 SYQLHG
-154 MGAADGATAVN
+154 MGAANGATAVN

-180 TGSVSSTI
+180 TGSGNSTI
-188 INDTTGVIRVTTQG
+188 TNDTTGVIVVTTQG
-202 AGMELGGASGSKAIN
+202 AGMELGAVSGNKAIN
-217 RGTITVEAPATDAI
+217 RGTITAGAPAAGEI
-231 NELKFTHGVLIKDQ
+231 NKLKFTHGVLIQ
-245 EEATFTNTGT
+245 ESSNNEFTNYGT
-255 ITATAANTSAIEIQT
+255 IDATNGTSAIEVKKTGT
-270 DKKSVEATVNLEG
+270 DNNTINLEAGSRVLGLVHVDAAATNTTLNLKGMQGSLLLKVEAGSQEEG
-283 SSAIDGLIKI
+283 DH
-293 SSKDT
+293 
-298 SNVATVEL
+298 
-306 NAKGVTDAFKLKA
+306 F
-319 DANSK
+319 
-324 VTLNILDG
+324 TLNVKDG

-341 DSTIDVAKI
+341 KSTIDVAKI
-350 TNGTLTASIFQE
+350 TNGTLTASIFQA

-378 ITKLNSKTTVAA
+378 ITALNSRTAGTAA
-390 TENDRLLL
+390 TDPANRLLL
-398 AYDSTYNLKGGR
+398 AFGANYKLEGGR
-410 LAVAGQTYTGDI
+410 LQVAGQDYTGALKI
-422 RVGTNPS
+422 GTNS
-429 TVAATNK
+429 GTKGSGELTVVSGNYTFSDVEVAPKGTLTLEGGRLSVTNTLKATGGTVDPTRGAIKFTGGTLNIQGSQIFVNK
-436 GTGTINVNAGS
+436 GTGTDPNWEATEVVGLMSGSGVVELTDSFEYSLANLRKAQETLNNGSKETLQVVFANGTLVLGQGEALTGGQIGGLNLADQTATANNNGSFSVSSNTDTTVAAVDFGGKEASTGTVSITTNGGSATGALVLSGNNGNVFAGLADTTKTVDVTGALTLGNNTEASGNVNAETLKVDNLKVVG
-447 YTFGMMEVRNTG
+447 TFTAN
-459 AVNVKGGELT
+459 N
-469 VGALDISKKGT
+469 
-480 VTVGTEEQTNAVSG
+480 VTVETSARVDAGAAFTVNSLSGGTTKVSG
-494 TLRVKGALTIASA
+494 TLDVTEVKEGAKVQAENGGTVVLTKVAGTVGTPSSRFRVLSLTPEVATGFKLYGTNKNARDIIANSFMTDNDVKDKEVLFLDRVLEVERTGQVNVGATSGTNGAVTVGSSGILVIDARALGAEPIVKGNLKAPA
-507 GTSGCLKLNNGTFET
+507 GSGFLLNLNQTGTFALANTAVSDLTFKDDSAFLSAKIENAAVGATDTTSKLVVAFDET
-522 VASNVYKAATEGED
+522 AVGDDGELAAAMEAGYANAKNGAVFNAIGATEAL
-536 PFVLTDA
+536 FA
-543 WNKVAFGQYAD
+543 
-554 VDLVLNDVGEYDLAA
+554 
-569 YQAVQNLL
+569 
-577 GDNKS
+577 
-582 KVNLVLNGT
+582 NG
-591 FKPAENATIGS
+591 K
-602 MVGNAGANDTIS
+602 
-614 IGGELTEAGA
+614 LTEAG
-624 VTVTLEQDVGVGALG
+624 Q
-639 VETGTKTVT
+639 
-648 LTNTNKTLSL
+648 
-658 AGQNGTVL
+658 
-666 SQSVETLDVAG
+666 
-677 TLALGILST
+677 
-686 DSATVNAETVKAG
+686 
-699 TLEVNGD
+699 
-706 FTAQNVTLTGS
+706 
-717 TESTVGQGAK
+717 
-727 LVLDTLSA
+727 
-735 TSGGT
+735 
-740 MTVEGAMAVTN
+740 
-751 VAANVTVK
+751 
-759 EGGELVLTE
+759 
-768 AGEGDAGISGTITA
+768 
-782 EGITIGTKSPGMS
+782 
-795 MSVFSLTDTTAEGIT
+795 
-810 WLTVSKDPRAT
+810 W
-821 AKSVISASAFTDA
+821 
-834 DFKDITTV
+834 
-842 YYADA
+842 
-847 TTKFAANSE
+847 
-856 GKVVDIGNNS
+856 
-866 AIVINA
+866 
-872 LAFSDTKAVVEN
+872 
-884 GTLTFSGNGKGF
+884 
-896 LLNAGQ
+896 
-902 TGTIL
+902 
-907 VSEKTGGS
+907 
-915 TGTLA
+915 
-920 TDNFFVT
+920 
-927 ATLDTVDGKTG
+927 
-938 TYITTSFKNTVFG
+938 
-951 DDQELAAAVEAG
+951 
-963 MNRDTANIAVFRA
+963 
-976 IGDTYRD
+976 
-983 TAGTALTE
+983 
-991 DGLLAA
+991 AA

-1174 VRYTAIDVDNYRGY
+1174 VRYTAIDVDDYRGY

-1233 TAVGNVDVID
+1233 TAVWNVDVID

>member
-45 AIAAIPAEVPSGE
+45 AIAAIPTVPSGE
-58 DTLTVTETKA
+58 DTKTVKTP
-68 IGWSDVANEKYQNF
+68 IDWSAVAEGNYQNF
-82 VFSGVT
+82 VFEGAEGT
-88 EKSQSALLSASTSG
+88 GNSALLSASESG
-102 TFAKTM
+102 IFAKTM

-114 SNEYGTG
+114 KEYGTG
-121 IWISGAKATA
+121 IWISGDKVTA

-141 KVANAAK
+141 KVADSAAAT

-154 MGAADGATAVN
+154 MGAANGATAVN

-172 NAYGMYVG
+172 NAYDMYVG
-180 TGSVSSTI
+180 KGSGSSSTI

-202 AGMELGGASGSKAIN
+202 AGMELGAASGNKAIN
-217 RGTITVEAPATDAI
+217 RGTITVEAPAADKI
-231 NELKFTHGVLIKDQ
+231 NDYQFTHGVLIQ
-245 EEATFTNTGT
+245 ESSGNEFTNYGT
-255 ITATAANTSAIEIQT
+255 IDATNGTSAIEVKKAGT
-270 DKKSVEATVNLEG
+270 DGNVINLEAGSRVLGLVHVDAAATNTTLNLNGMQGNLLLKVEAG
-283 SSAIDGLIKI
+283 SQ
-293 SSKDT
+293 
-298 SNVATVEL
+298 E
-306 NAKGVTDAFKLKA
+306 KGDHF
-319 DANSK
+319 
-324 VTLNILDG
+324 TLYVKDG

-341 DSTIDVAKI
+341 KSTIDVANV
-350 TNGTLTASIFQE
+350 TNGTLTASIFQA

-378 ITKLNSKTTVAA
+378 ITNLNSKTTADA
-390 TENDRLLL
+390 TDNDRLLL
-398 AYDSTYNLKGGR
+398 AYDSTYNLNGGR

-429 TVAATNK
+429 KSEKK
-436 GTGTINVNAGS
+436 GTGMLNVSAGS
-447 YTFGMMEVRNTG
+447 YTFADMSVRNTG
-459 AVNVKGGELT
+459 TVNVKGGELT
-469 VGALDISKKGT
+469 VGALDISKSGT
-480 VTVGTEEQTNAVSG
+480 VTVDGGTM
-494 TLRVKGALTIASA
+494 RVNGALTIAAEGTA
-507 GTSGCLKLNNGTFET
+507 GRLTLDQGTFET
-522 VASNVYKAATEGED
+522 AASNVYAASQTAHQ
-536 PFVLTDA
+536 FNKTDA
-543 WNKVAFGQYAD
+543 WGKVSLDSDAD
-554 VDLVLNDVGEYDLAA
+554 IDLVLNGVGKYDIDDYKAL
-569 YQAVQNLL
+569 QTLV
-577 GDNKS
+577 GDAS

-591 FKPAENATIGS
+591 FQYDEDDTIGD

-614 IGGELTEAGA
+614 VGA
-624 VTVTLEQDVGVGALG
+624 STSGTVETALSNDVGVGALG
-639 VETGTKTVT
+639 VDDATTSVKFSNNE
-648 LTNTNKTLSL
+648 KTLSL

-666 SQSVETLDVAG
+666 SHNVDTLEVTG

-699 TLEVNGD
+699 KLEVNGD
-706 FTAQNVTLTGS
+706 FTAQNVTLTGES
-717 TESTVGQGAK
+717 TVSTVGQGAK

-735 TSGGT
+735 TNGGT

-751 VAANVTVK
+751 VAANVTVA

-768 AGEGDAGISGTITA
+768 AGKGDAGISGTITA
-782 EGITIGTKSPGMS
+782 GGITIGTKSTGRS

-821 AKSVISASAFTDA
+821 AKSVISASAFTDE
-834 DFKDITTV
+834 DFDGIRTI

-847 TTKFAANSE
+847 TTKLSGSTNE
-856 GKVVDIGNNS
+856 VKIGANS

-872 LAFSDTKAVVEN
+872 QAFSDTKAVIEGGV
-884 GTLTFSGNGKGF
+884 LTIDGGEGF

-902 TGTIL
+902 TGSIL
-907 VSEKTGGS
+907 VSETAGGS
-915 TGTLA
+915 TNVDLA
-920 TDNFFVT
+920 TDNFFV
-927 ATLDTVDGKTG
+927 AAKIGTVEGKDG
-938 TYITTSFKNTVFG
+938 TYVTTSFKNTVFG

-1174 VRYTAIDVDNYRGY
+1174 VRYTAIDVDDYRGY

>member
-33 VVTVATTMVAGA
+33 VVAVATTMVAGA
-45 AIAAIPAEVPSGE
+45 AIAAIPTVPSGK
-58 DTLTVTETKA
+58 DTQTVKTA
-68 IGWSDVANEKYQNF
+68 IDWNGVANEQYQNF

-88 EKSQSALLSASTSG
+88 NKNQSALLSSKTSG

-114 SNEYGTG
+114 SNEFGTG
-121 IWISGAKATA
+121 IWIDKAEATA
-131 TNTGTIYVQG
+131 INTGTIYVQG
-141 KVANAAK
+141 KVAEDEAAT

-154 MGAADGATAVN
+154 MGAANGATAVN

-202 AGMELGGASGSKAIN
+202 AGMELGAASGSKAIN

-245 EEATFTNTGT
+245 AEATFTNTGT

-270 DKKSVEATVNLEG
+270 DNKSVKATVNLEG

-293 SSKDT
+293 SSSLENP

-306 NAKGVTDAFKLKA
+306 NAKGVTDTFKLKA

-332 ANVTLEDGQ
+332 AKVTLEDGQ
-341 DSTIDVAKI
+341 DSTIGEANIK
-350 TNGTLTASIFQE
+350 NGTLTASIFQK

-378 ITKLNSKTTVAA
+378 ITKLNSKTADA
-390 TENDRLLL
+390 TDNDRLLL
-398 AYDSTYNLKGGR
+398 AYGSTYNLNGGR
-410 LAVAGQTYTGDI
+410 LAVAGQTCDI

-429 TVAATNK
+429 KSENK
-436 GTGTINVNAGS
+436 GTGTLNVSAGG
-447 YTFGMMEVRNTG
+447 YTFADMSVRDQG
-459 AVNVKGGELT
+459 EVNVKGGKLSVADLDVVRGGKVIVNGGTLDVSGDLTLANKDGLTLQSGKLVTKGANVFTQATGGNWSASTVWGNVNKEGGVLEITDSIPDLTLTQILEAQKLVDSSNKVQVSFVKATIKADKELT
-469 VGALDISKKGT
+469 GGNVGGLYLENETGT
-480 VTVGTEEQTNAVSG
+480 ATDGSFSVSSAADTVLAAVDFGGKEPTATPGAVKIQTNAGALVLSGNDGNVFSGLNANTKTVDVTGSLVLGNDAEATGTVNVETLKVVDLTVVGTFTANNVTVDATAAVDAGAAFTVNSLSGGTTTVAGNLDVAEIAKDTTVQVADGGTVVLTKVDGTVEAAPSADFLSLTPEGVEDLADSKVYGTNENARDIIANSFMTDNDVKDKEVLFLDRVLEVQSNGQVNVGVASG
-494 TLRVKGALTIASA
+494 T
-507 GTSGCLKLNNGTFET
+507 N
-522 VASNVYKAATEGED
+522 
-536 PFVLTDA
+536 
-543 WNKVAFGQYAD
+543 
-554 VDLVLNDVGEYDLAA
+554 
-569 YQAVQNLL
+569 
-577 GDNKS
+577 
-582 KVNLVLNGT
+582 
-591 FKPAENATIGS
+591 
-602 MVGNAGANDTIS
+602 
-614 IGGELTEAGA
+614 GA
-624 VTVTLEQDVGVGALG
+624 VTVGSSGIVVIDANALGSTPLITGALNL
-639 VETGTKTVT
+639 TGATNGYLLNLNKTGNFEIASGAVTGTVT
-648 LTNTNKTLSL
+648 LADDNFF
-658 AGQNGTVL
+658 V
-666 SQSVETLDVAG
+666 
-677 TLALGILST
+677 
-686 DSATVNAETVKAG
+686 SAEMG
-699 TLEVNGD
+699 TLEGATDNKVYIKATFDKDAVGDQSDADMVALANAIESGMNADAKNGQVFKAIGD
-706 FTAQNVTLTGS
+706 VYGD
-717 TESTVGQGAK
+717 TE
-727 LVLDTLSA
+727 
-735 TSGGT
+735 
-740 MTVEGAMAVTN
+740 TN
-751 VAANVTVK
+751 
-759 EGGELVLTE
+759 VLTE
-768 AGEGDAGISGTITA
+768 AGQ
-782 EGITIGTKSPGMS
+782 
-795 MSVFSLTDTTAEGIT
+795 
-810 WLTVSKDPRAT
+810 W
-821 AKSVISASAFTDA
+821 
-834 DFKDITTV
+834 
-842 YYADA
+842 
-847 TTKFAANSE
+847 
-856 GKVVDIGNNS
+856 
-866 AIVINA
+866 
-872 LAFSDTKAVVEN
+872 
-884 GTLTFSGNGKGF
+884 
-896 LLNAGQ
+896 
-902 TGTIL
+902 
-907 VSEKTGGS
+907 
-915 TGTLA
+915 
-920 TDNFFVT
+920 
-927 ATLDTVDGKTG
+927 
-938 TYITTSFKNTVFG
+938 
-951 DDQELAAAVEAG
+951 
-963 MNRDTANIAVFRA
+963 
-976 IGDTYRD
+976 
-983 TAGTALTE
+983 
-991 DGLLAA
+991 AA

-1027 NVKGEGMGAWADV
+1027 NAKGEGMGAWADV

-1174 VRYTAIDVDNYRGY
+1174 VRYTAIDVDDYRGY

>member
-33 VVTVATTMVAGA
+33 VVAVATTMVAGA

-58 DTLTVTETKA
+58 DTQTVTTA
-68 IGWSDVANEKYQNF
+68 IGWSDVANEQYQNF

-88 EKSQSALLSASTSG
+88 DKNQSALLSSSTSG

-121 IWISGAKATA
+121 IWISGAEATA

-141 KVANAAK
+141 KVAEDVAAT
-148 SWQLHG
+148 SYQLHG
-154 MGAADGATAVN
+154 MGAANGATAVN

-180 TGSVSSTI
+180 TGSGNSTI

-202 AGMELGGASGSKAIN
+202 AGMELGAASGNKAIN
-217 RGTITVEAPATDAI
+217 RGTITVEAPATGEI
-231 NELKFTHGVLIKDQ
+231 NKLKFTHGVLIQ
-245 EEATFTNTGT
+245 ESSDNEFTNYGT
-255 ITATAANTSAIEIQT
+255 IDATNGTSAIEV
-270 DKKSVEATVNLEG
+270 KKTGTVNNTINLEAGSRVLGLVHVDADATNTTLNLNGMQGSLLLKVEAGSQKEG
-283 SSAIDGLIKI
+283 AH
-293 SSKDT
+293 
-298 SNVATVEL
+298 
-306 NAKGVTDAFKLKA
+306 F
-319 DANSK
+319 
-324 VTLNILDG
+324 TLNVKDG

-341 DSTIDVAKI
+341 KSTIDVAEI

-368 VNLEEQGVFN
+368 VNLAEQGVFN
-378 ITKLNSKTTVAA
+378 ITKLNSKTTAGA
-390 TENDRLLL
+390 TDNDRLLL
-398 AYDSTYNLKGGR
+398 AYDSTYNLNGGR

-429 TVAATNK
+429 KSESENK
-436 GTGTINVNAGS
+436 GTGTLKVSAGS
-447 YTFGMMEVRNTG
+447 YTFADMSVRHTG
-459 AVNVKGGELT
+459 KVNVTGGTLNVTDLDVVRDGKVTVNGGALGVSGDLTLAKSGSLELQSGKLVTKGANVFTQATGGAWSASTDWDNVKKDGGVLEITDSITDLTLTQISEAQQLIDSSNKVQVSFVNATIKADQELT
-469 VGALDISKKGT
+469 GENVGGLYL
-480 VTVGTEEQTNAVSG
+480 ENESG
-494 TLRVKGALTIASA
+494 TAVDG
-507 GTSGCLKLNNGTFET
+507 NFT
-522 VASNVYKAATEGED
+522 VASNTDTVLAGVDFGGQELAGTPGTVTIAANNSGSGEAGALVLSGNDGNVFSGLNANTKTVDVTGSLVLGNDAEATGTVNVETLKVDDLTVVGTFTANNVTVDTTAAVGADGTLTVNTLKGGTTTVAGNLDVAEIAAATIVQVADGGTV
-536 PFVLTDA
+536 VLT
-543 WNKVAFGQYAD
+543 KVAGTVGAVPSVTFLSLTPEGVEALAD
-554 VDLVLNDVGEYDLAA
+554 
-569 YQAVQNLL
+569 
-577 GDNKS
+577 S
-582 KVNLVLNGT
+582 KVYGTNKNARDIIANSFLTDEQVGTNEVLFLDRAMAVESTGKVNVGLATGEGT
-591 FKPAENATIGS
+591 
-602 MVGNAGANDTIS
+602 
-614 IGGELTEAGA
+614 AGA
-624 VTVTLEQDVGVGALG
+624 VTVGSSGIVVIDANALG
-639 VETGTKTVT
+639 STPLITGDLILTDATNGYLLNLNKTGNFEIASGTVTSTVT
-648 LTNTNKTLSL
+648 LTDDNFF
-658 AGQNGTVL
+658 
-666 SQSVETLDVAG
+666 
-677 TLALGILST
+677 I
-686 DSATVNAETVKAG
+686 SATMG
-699 TLEVNGD
+699 TLEGARDNKVYIKATFDKNAVGD
-706 FTAQNVTLTGS
+706 QS
-717 TESTVGQGAK
+717 
-727 LVLDTLSA
+727 
-735 TSGGT
+735 
-740 MTVEGAMAVTN
+740 
-751 VAANVTVK
+751 
-759 EGGELVLTE
+759 
-768 AGEGDAGISGTITA
+768 
-782 EGITIGTKSPGMS
+782 
-795 MSVFSLTDTTAEGIT
+795 
-810 WLTVSKDPRAT
+810 
-821 AKSVISASAFTDA
+821 DA
-834 DFKDITTV
+834 DMV
-842 YYADA
+842 
-847 TTKFAANSE
+847 
-856 GKVVDIGNNS
+856 
-866 AIVINA
+866 A
-872 LAFSDTKAVVEN
+872 LA
-884 GTLTFSGNGKGF
+884 
-896 LLNAGQ
+896 NA
-902 TGTIL
+902 IE
-907 VSEKTGGS
+907 S
-915 TGTLA
+915 
-920 TDNFFVT
+920 
-927 ATLDTVDGKTG
+927 
-938 TYITTSFKNTVFG
+938 
-951 DDQELAAAVEAG
+951 G
-963 MNRDTANIAVFRA
+963 MNANAKNGLVFKA
-976 IGDTYRD
+976 IGDAYGTTVED
-983 TAGTALTE
+983 QSVLTA
-991 DGLLAA
+991 DGQWAA

-1027 NVKGEGMGAWADV
+1027 NAKGEGMGAWADV

-1174 VRYTAIDVDNYRGY
+1174 VRYTAIDVDDYRGY

>member
-33 VVTVATTMVAGA
+33 VVAVATTMVAGA
-45 AIAAIPAEVPSGE
+45 AIAAIPAAPTEGE
-58 DTLTVTETKA
+58 GNVINDKA
-68 IGWSDVANEKYQNF
+68 ITWDLVEADANQNF
-82 VFSGVT
+82 VYNAASTQESGDDFLTAT
-88 EKSQSALLSASTSG
+88 EKKAFG
-102 TFAKTM
+102 KTM
-108 FVIGDA
+108 WVVAEKG
-114 SNEYGTG
+114 EYATGIYAVGTG
-121 IWISGAKATA
+121 VTA

-141 KVANAAK
+141 KVDAAGSAS

-154 MGAADGATAVN
+154 MGAGNGATSVN
-165 QGTIEAD
+165 VGTIEVE

-180 TGSVSSTI
+180 NSDSTDNETKPTI
-188 INDTTGVIRVTTQG
+188 INNGTIRVYKQG
-202 AGMELGGASGSKAIN
+202 VGMELGGVTKSTAEN
-217 RGTITVEAPATDAI
+217 NGTIEVVSAEEVNKGTWA
-231 NELKFTHGVLIKDQ
+231 HGVLIKDQ
-245 EEATFTNTGT
+245 AEATFTNTGT

-270 DKKSVEATVNLEG
+270 DEMSVNATVNLEG

-306 NAKGVTDAFKLKA
+306 NAKGVTDTFKLKA
-319 DANSK
+319 DASSN

-341 DSTIDVAKI
+341 DSTIDEANI
-350 TNGTLTASIFQE
+350 ENGTLTASIFQA
-362 DNAFKT
+362 DNAFTT
-368 VNLEEQGVFN
+368 VNLEEKGVFN
-378 ITKLNSKTTVAA
+378 ITKLNSKTTADA
-390 TENDRLLL
+390 TDNDRLLL
-398 AYDSTYNLKGGR
+398 AYNSTYNLNGGR

-429 TVAATNK
+429 KSENK
-436 GTGTINVNAGS
+436 GTGTIDVNAGS

-469 VGALDISKKGT
+469 VNALDISKLGT
-480 VTVGTEEQTNAVSG
+480 VTVDGGTM
-494 TLRVKGALTIASA
+494 RVNGALTIASA
-507 GTSGCLKLNNGTFET
+507 GTSGRLTLNNGTFET
-522 VASNVYKAATEGED
+522 AASNVYAASQTAHQ
-536 PFVLTDA
+536 FTKTDA
-543 WNKVAFGQYAD
+543 WNKVSLDDSAD
-554 VDLVLNDVGEYDLAA
+554 IDLVLNGVGEYDIDDYTAL
-569 YQAVQNLL
+569 QTLV
-577 GDNKS
+577 GDAS

-591 FKPAENATIGS
+591 FKPAEDATIGS

-624 VTVTLEQDVGVGALG
+624 VTVTLEKDVGVGALG

-706 FTAQNVTLTGS
+706 FTAQNVTLTGTS
-717 TESTVGQGAK
+717 TVSTVGQGAK

-735 TSGGT
+735 TNGGT

-751 VAANVTVK
+751 VAANVTVT

-782 EGITIGTKSPGMS
+782 GGITIGTKSTGRS

-821 AKSVISASAFTDA
+821 AKSVISASAFTDE
-834 DFKDITTV
+834 DFDGIRTI

-847 TTKFAANSE
+847 TTKLSGSTNE
-856 GKVVDIGNNS
+856 VKIGADS

-872 LAFSDTKAVVEN
+872 QAFSDTKAVIEGGV
-884 GTLTFSGNGKGF
+884 LTIDGGKGF

-902 TGTIL
+902 TGSIL
-907 VSEKTGGS
+907 VSETAGGS
-915 TGTLA
+915 TGTLT

-927 ATLDTVDGKTG
+927 ATLGTVDGKTG

-1174 VRYTAIDVDNYRGY
+1174 VRYTAIDVDDYRGY

-1267 GFGSDDRQN
+1267 GFGTDDRQN

>member
-45 AIAAIPAEVPSGE
+45 AIAAIPAVPSGE
-58 DTLTVTETKA
+58 DTQTVKTPITD
-68 IGWSDVANEKYQNF
+68 WSAVANEKYQNF
-82 VFSGVT
+82 VFEGA
-88 EKSQSALLSASTSG
+88 KGPGNSALLSASESG
-102 TFAKTM
+102 IFAKTM

-114 SNEYGTG
+114 DDEYGTG
-121 IWISGAKATA
+121 IWISGAEATA

-141 KVANAAK
+141 KVADSAAAK

-154 MGAADGATAVN
+154 MGAANGATAVN

-180 TGSVSSTI
+180 KGSGSSTI
-188 INDTTGVIRVTTQG
+188 INDTTGEIRVTTQG
-202 AGMELGGASGSKAIN
+202 AGMELGGASGSKAFN
-217 RGTITVEAPATDAI
+217 HGTITVEAPPAGEI
-231 NELKFTHGVLIKDQ
+231 NKLKFTHGVLIQ
-245 EEATFTNTGT
+245 ESSNNEFTNYGT
-255 ITATAANTSAIEIQT
+255 IDATNGTSAIEVKKAGT
-270 DKKSVEATVNLEG
+270 DGNVINLEAG
-283 SSAIDGLIKI
+283 SRVLGLVHVDAAATNTTLNLNGMQGNLLLQVDKAT
-293 SSKDT
+293 KDT
-298 SNVATVEL
+298 GKHFTLNV
-306 NAKGVTDAFKLKA
+306 NDGA
-319 DANSK
+319 D
-324 VTLNILDG
+324 VTLQTTTAEKDD
-332 ANVTLEDGQ
+332 VV
-341 DSTIDVAKI
+341 SVIDVANI
-350 TNGTLTASIFQE
+350 QNGRLTASIFQS
-362 DNAFKT
+362 DKTLNNAFRKVT
-368 VNLEEQGVFN
+368 IGENGIFN
-378 ITKLNSKTTVAA
+378 IEALNSRTTGTAA
-390 TENDRLLL
+390 TDPANRLLL
-398 AYDSTYNLKGGR
+398 AYDADYKLEGGR
-410 LAVAGQTYTGDI
+410 LQVAGQDYTGALKI
-422 RVGTNPS
+422 GTAS
-429 TVAATNK
+429 EKK
-436 GTGTINVNAGS
+436 GS
-447 YTFGMMEVRNTG
+447 
-459 AVNVKGGELT
+459 GELT
-469 VGALDISKKGT
+469 VVSGNYAFSDVEVAPKGKLTLEGGRLSVTNTLKATGGTKDPTRGAIQFEGGTLNIQGSQIFVNNGKDTVADWGVTDVVALMSGSGVVELTDSFKYSLADLKDAQSKLTGGSKNLQLVFANGTLVLGQNEALTGDQIGGLNLADQTATAGENGSFSVSSKVDTTVAAVDFGGKEASTNTVRITTTNGESANGALVLSGNNGNVFAGLADTTKT
-480 VTVGTEEQTNAVSG
+480 VDVT
-494 TLRVKGALTIASA
+494 GALTL
-507 GTSGCLKLNNGTFET
+507 GNN
-522 VASNVYKAATEGED
+522 
-536 PFVLTDA
+536 
-543 WNKVAFGQYAD
+543 
-554 VDLVLNDVGEYDLAA
+554 
-569 YQAVQNLL
+569 
-577 GDNKS
+577 
-582 KVNLVLNGT
+582 
-591 FKPAENATIGS
+591 
-602 MVGNAGANDTIS
+602 
-614 IGGELTEAGA
+614 TEASGN
-624 VTVTLEQDVGVGALG
+624 V
-639 VETGTKTVT
+639 
-648 LTNTNKTLSL
+648 N
-658 AGQNGTVL
+658 
-666 SQSVETLDVAG
+666 VETLQVD
-677 TLALGILST
+677 TLK
-686 DSATVNAETVKAG
+686 VQ
-699 TLEVNGD
+699 GD
-706 FTAQNVTLTGS
+706 FTAQTVELTGS
-717 TESTVGQGAK
+717 NSTVQQGAR
-727 LVLDTLSA
+727 LVLDTLNG
-735 TSGGT
+735 SGKSMSVSGT
-740 MTVEGAMAVTN
+740 MAVTN

-782 EGITIGTKSPGMS
+782 EGITIGTKSTDMS

-821 AKSVISASAFTDA
+821 AKSVISASAFTDE
-834 DFKDITTV
+834 DFNGIRTI

-847 TTKFAANSE
+847 TTKFDADSVD
-856 GKVVDIGNNS
+856 KVVDIGNNS

>member
-1 MNKTYKVRATR
+1 
-12 TGALQVVSE
+12 
-21 LTSSVAAIGTKT
+21 
-33 VVTVATTMVAGA
+33 
-45 AIAAIPAEVPSGE
+45 
-58 DTLTVTETKA
+58 
-68 IGWSDVANEKYQNF
+68 
-82 VFSGVT
+82 
-88 EKSQSALLSASTSG
+88 
-102 TFAKTM
+102 M
-108 FVIGDA
+108 FVIGNA
-114 SNEYGTG
+114 SDEYGTG
-121 IWISGAKATA
+121 IWIDEAEETA

-141 KVANAAK
+141 KVADGAAAT
-148 SWQLHG
+148 SYQLHG
-154 MGAADGATAVN
+154 MGAANGAKAVN

-172 NAYGMYVG
+172 NAYGMFVG
-180 TGSVSSTI
+180 SGSGSSTI
-188 INDTTGVIRVTTQG
+188 INDTTGVIVVTTQG
-202 AGMELGGASGSKAIN
+202 AGMELGAASGNKAIN
-217 RGTITVEAPATDAI
+217 RGTITAGAPAAGEI
-231 NELKFTHGVLIKDQ
+231 NKLKFTHGVLIQDSSNN
-245 EEATFTNTGT
+245 TFTNYGT
-255 ITATAANTSAIEIQT
+255 IDATN
-270 DKKSVEATVNLEG
+270 G
-283 SSAIDGLIKI
+283 SSAIEVKKNASDTANNTINLEAGSRVLGLVHVDAAAKNTTLNLNGMQG
-293 SSKDT
+293 SLLLQVDEVKDT
-298 SNVATVEL
+298 GTGDTGTKDTDKHFTLNV
-306 NAKGVTDAFKLKA
+306 NDGA
-319 DANSK
+319 D
-324 VTLNILDG
+324 VTLQTTTAEKDD
-332 ANVTLEDGQ
+332 VV
-341 DSTIDVAKI
+341 SVIDVANI
-350 TNGTLTASIFQE
+350 RNGRLTASIFQSGTTRN
-362 DNAFKT
+362 NAFREVT
-368 VNLEEQGVFN
+368 IGENGIFN
-378 ITKLNSKTTVAA
+378 IEALNSRTTGTAA
-390 TENDRLLL
+390 TDPANRLLL
-398 AYDSTYNLKGGR
+398 AYGADYKLEGGR
-410 LAVAGQTYTGDI
+410 LQVAGQDYTGALKI
-422 RVGTNPS
+422 GTNS
-429 TVAATNK
+429 DTK
-436 GTGTINVNAGS
+436 GS
-447 YTFGMMEVRNTG
+447 
-459 AVNVKGGELT
+459 GELT
-469 VGALDISKKGT
+469 VVSGNYTFSDVEVAPKGT
-480 VTVGTEEQTNAVSG
+480 LTLAGGRLSVSNTLTATGRAGDSAARGKIQFTGGTLSVQGSQIFVKNGTGTEANWGTTEVVGLMSG
-494 TLRVKGALTIASA
+494 TGGVVELTGDSFKYSLADLKDAQSKLTSASKNNSLQVVFANGTLELEQGEALTGTQIGGLNLADQTATAGENGSFSVSSNTDTTVAAVDFGGKEDSTGTVSIMTNGDSAKGALVLSGINGNVFA
-507 GTSGCLKLNNGTFET
+507 GL
-522 VASNVYKAATEGED
+522 
-536 PFVLTDA
+536 
-543 WNKVAFGQYAD
+543 AD
-554 VDLVLNDVGEYDLAA
+554 
-569 YQAVQNLL
+569 
-577 GDNKS
+577 
-582 KVNLVLNGT
+582 T
-591 FKPAENATIGS
+591 
-602 MVGNAGANDTIS
+602 
-614 IGGELTEAGA
+614 
-624 VTVTLEQDVGVGALG
+624 
-639 VETGTKTVT
+639 TKTVDVTGALT
-648 LTNTNKTLSL
+648 LGNNTEASGNV
-658 AGQNGTVL
+658 N
-666 SQSVETLDVAG
+666 VETLQVD
-677 TLALGILST
+677 TLK
-686 DSATVNAETVKAG
+686 VQ
-699 TLEVNGD
+699 GD
-706 FTAQNVTLTGS
+706 FTAQTVELTGS
-717 TESTVGQGAK
+717 NSTVQQGAR
-727 LVLDTLSA
+727 LVLDTLNG
-735 TSGGT
+735 SGKSMSVSGT
-740 MTVEGAMAVTN
+740 MAVTN

-782 EGITIGTKSPGMS
+782 EGITIGTKSTGMS

-810 WLTVSKDPRAT
+810 WLTVSKDPHAT
-821 AKSVISASAFTDA
+821 AQSIIAASAFTDE
-834 DFKDITTV
+834 DFDGIRTI

-847 TTKFAANSE
+847 TTRLSGSTNEVK
-856 GKVVDIGNNS
+856 IGSNS

-872 LAFSDTKAVVEN
+872 QAFSDTKAVIEGGV
-884 GTLTFSGNGKGF
+884 LTIVDGGEGF

-902 TGTIL
+902 TGSIL
-907 VSEKTGGS
+907 VSETAGGS
-915 TGTLA
+915 TNVDLA
-920 TDNFFVT
+920 TDNFFV
-927 ATLDTVDGKTG
+927 AAEIGTVEGKDG
-938 TYITTSFKNTVFG
+938 TYVTTSFKNTVFG

-976 IGDTYRD
+976 IGDAYGTTVED
-983 TAGTALTE
+983 QSVLTA
-991 DGLLAA
+991 DGQWAA

-1174 VRYTAIDVDNYRGY
+1174 VRYTAIDVDDYRGY

>member
-33 VVTVATTMVAGA
+33 VVAVATTMVAGA

-58 DTLTVTETKA
+58 DTLTVTEEKA
-68 IGWSDVANEKYQNF
+68 IGWSDVAQYQNF
-82 VFSGVT
+82 VFKGV
-88 EKSQSALLSASTSG
+88 ENKNENNRALLSASTSG

-114 SNEYGTG
+114 PEEFGTG
-121 IWISGAKATA
+121 IWVTGAKATA
-131 TNTGTIYVQG
+131 TNTGTIYVKG
-141 KVANAAK
+141 EVDGDAPAK

-154 MGAADGATAVN
+154 MGAANGATAVN

-172 NAYGMYVG
+172 NAYGMFVG

-188 INDTTGVIRVTTQG
+188 INDTTGVIVVTKQG

-217 RGTITVEAPATDAI
+217 RGTITVEEPATDTI

-245 EEATFTNTGT
+245 EKATFTNTGT

-298 SNVATVEL
+298 SKAATVEL
-306 NAKGVTDAFKLKA
+306 NAKGVTDTFKLKA

-324 VTLNILDG
+324 VTLNILED
-332 ANVTLEDGQ
+332 ADITLEDGQ

-378 ITKLNSKTTVAA
+378 ITELNSKTTAGA
-390 TENDRLLL
+390 TKNDRLLL
-398 AYDSTYNLKGGR
+398 AYGSTYNLNGGR

-429 TVAATNK
+429 NTEDK
-436 GTGTINVNAGS
+436 GTGTLEVSAGS
-447 YTFGMMEVRNTG
+447 YTFADMSVRDKG
-459 AVNVKGGELT
+459 KVNVKGGKLSVADLDVVRGGKVIVNGGTLDVSGDLTLANKDGLTLQSGKLVTKGANVFTQATGGNWSASTVWGNVKKDGGVLEITDSITDLTLEQISKAQELVKVQVSFVNATIKAGQELT
-469 VGALDISKKGT
+469 GENVGGLYLENESGTAVGGNFTVASNTDTVLAGVDFGGQELAGTPGT
-480 VTVGTEEQTNAVSG
+480 VTIAANNSDSGRTGALVLSGNDGNVFSGLNANTKTVGVTGSLVLGNDAEATGTVNVEILQVEDLTVVGTFTANNVTVDTTGTVEVDAGAAFTVNSLSGGTTKVSG
-494 TLRVKGALTIASA
+494 TLDVTEVKA
-507 GTSGCLKLNNGTFET
+507 GTNVQAENGGTVVLTKVAGTVGTPSSSFRVLSLTPEVATGFNLYGTNENARDIIANSFLTDDDVSGKEVLFLDRVLEVESTTGQVNVG
-522 VASNVYKAATEGED
+522 VAS
-536 PFVLTDA
+536 
-543 WNKVAFGQYAD
+543 
-554 VDLVLNDVGEYDLAA
+554 
-569 YQAVQNLL
+569 
-577 GDNKS
+577 
-582 KVNLVLNGT
+582 GT
-591 FKPAENATIGS
+591 N
-602 MVGNAGANDTIS
+602 
-614 IGGELTEAGA
+614 GA
-624 VTVTLEQDVGVGALG
+624 VTVGSDGIVVIDANALG
-639 VETGTKTVT
+639 STPLITGK
-648 LTNTNKTLSL
+648 LNL
-658 AGQNGTVL
+658 
-666 SQSVETLDVAG
+666 
-677 TLALGILST
+677 
-686 DSATVNAETVKAG
+686 DSATKGYLLNLNKTGNFEIASGAVASPVTLADDNFFVSAEMG
-699 TLEVNGD
+699 TLEGAAADGKVYIKATFDKNAVGDQSDADMVALANAIESGMNANAKNGLVFKAIGD
-706 FTAQNVTLTGS
+706 VYGD
-717 TESTVGQGAK
+717 TE
-727 LVLDTLSA
+727 
-735 TSGGT
+735 
-740 MTVEGAMAVTN
+740 TN
-751 VAANVTVK
+751 
-759 EGGELVLTE
+759 VLTE
-768 AGEGDAGISGTITA
+768 AGQ
-782 EGITIGTKSPGMS
+782 
-795 MSVFSLTDTTAEGIT
+795 
-810 WLTVSKDPRAT
+810 W
-821 AKSVISASAFTDA
+821 
-834 DFKDITTV
+834 
-842 YYADA
+842 
-847 TTKFAANSE
+847 
-856 GKVVDIGNNS
+856 
-866 AIVINA
+866 
-872 LAFSDTKAVVEN
+872 
-884 GTLTFSGNGKGF
+884 
-896 LLNAGQ
+896 
-902 TGTIL
+902 
-907 VSEKTGGS
+907 
-915 TGTLA
+915 
-920 TDNFFVT
+920 
-927 ATLDTVDGKTG
+927 
-938 TYITTSFKNTVFG
+938 
-951 DDQELAAAVEAG
+951 
-963 MNRDTANIAVFRA
+963 
-976 IGDTYRD
+976 
-983 TAGTALTE
+983 
-991 DGLLAA
+991 AA

-1174 VRYTAIDVDNYRGY
+1174 VRYTAIDVDDYRGY

>member
-45 AIAAIPAEVPSGE
+45 AVAAIPAVPSGE
-58 DTLTVTETKA
+58 DTQTVTTA
-68 IGWSDVANEKYQNF
+68 IGWSDVANKKYQNF

-88 EKSQSALLSASTSG
+88 DKGQSALLSASTSG

-114 SNEYGTG
+114 SNEFGTG
-121 IWISGAKATA
+121 IWASDAKVTA
-131 TNTGTIYVQG
+131 FNTGTIYVKG
-141 KVANAAK
+141 KVAGDAPAT
-148 SWQLHG
+148 SYQLHG
-154 MGAADGATAVN
+154 MGAANGATAVN

-180 TGSVSSTI
+180 TGSGNSTI
-188 INDTTGVIRVTTQG
+188 TNDTTGVIVVTTQG
-202 AGMELGGASGSKAIN
+202 AGMELGAVSGNKAIN
-217 RGTITVEAPATDAI
+217 RGTITAGAPAAGEI
-231 NELKFTHGVLIKDQ
+231 NKLKFTHGVLIQ
-245 EEATFTNTGT
+245 ESSNNEFTNYGT
-255 ITATAANTSAIEIQT
+255 IDATNGTSAIEVKKTGT
-270 DKKSVEATVNLEG
+270 DNNTINLEAGSRVLGLVHVDAAATNTTLNLKGMQGSLLLKVEAGSQEEG
-283 SSAIDGLIKI
+283 DH
-293 SSKDT
+293 
-298 SNVATVEL
+298 
-306 NAKGVTDAFKLKA
+306 F
-319 DANSK
+319 
-324 VTLNILDG
+324 TLNVKDG

-341 DSTIDVAKI
+341 KSTIDVAKI
-350 TNGTLTASIFQE
+350 TNGTLTASIFQA

-378 ITKLNSKTTVAA
+378 ITALNSRTAGTAA
-390 TENDRLLL
+390 TDPANRLLL
-398 AYDSTYNLKGGR
+398 AFGANYKLEGGR
-410 LAVAGQTYTGDI
+410 LQVAGQDYTGALKI
-422 RVGTNPS
+422 GTNS
-429 TVAATNK
+429 GTKGSGELTVVSGNYTFSDVEVAPKGTLTLEGGRLSVTNTLKATGGTVDPTRGAIKFTGGTLNIQGSQIFVNK
-436 GTGTINVNAGS
+436 GTGTDPNWEATEVVGLMSGSGVVELTDSFEYSLANLRKAQETLNNGSKETLQVVFANGTLVLGQGEALTGGQIGGLNLADQTATANNNGSFSVSSNTDTTVAAVDFGGKEASTGTVSITTNGGSATGALVLSGNNGNVFAGLADTTKTVDVTGALTLGNNTEASGNVNAETLKVDNLKVVG
-447 YTFGMMEVRNTG
+447 TFTAN
-459 AVNVKGGELT
+459 N
-469 VGALDISKKGT
+469 
-480 VTVGTEEQTNAVSG
+480 VTVETSARVDAGAAFTVNSLSGGTTKVSG
-494 TLRVKGALTIASA
+494 TLDVTEVKEGAKVQAENGGTVVLTKVAGTVGTPSSRFRVLSLTPEVATGFKLYGTNKNARDIIANSFMTDNDVKDKEVLFLDRVLEVERTGQVNVGATSGTNGAVTVGSSGILVIDARALGAEPIVKGNLKAPA
-507 GTSGCLKLNNGTFET
+507 GSGFLLNLNQTGTFALANTAVSDLTFKDDSAFLSAKIENAAVGATDTTSKLVVAFDET
-522 VASNVYKAATEGED
+522 AVGDDGELAAAMEAGYANAKNGAVFNAIGATEAL
-536 PFVLTDA
+536 FA
-543 WNKVAFGQYAD
+543 
-554 VDLVLNDVGEYDLAA
+554 
-569 YQAVQNLL
+569 
-577 GDNKS
+577 
-582 KVNLVLNGT
+582 NG
-591 FKPAENATIGS
+591 K
-602 MVGNAGANDTIS
+602 
-614 IGGELTEAGA
+614 LTEAG
-624 VTVTLEQDVGVGALG
+624 Q
-639 VETGTKTVT
+639 
-648 LTNTNKTLSL
+648 
-658 AGQNGTVL
+658 
-666 SQSVETLDVAG
+666 
-677 TLALGILST
+677 
-686 DSATVNAETVKAG
+686 
-699 TLEVNGD
+699 
-706 FTAQNVTLTGS
+706 
-717 TESTVGQGAK
+717 
-727 LVLDTLSA
+727 
-735 TSGGT
+735 
-740 MTVEGAMAVTN
+740 
-751 VAANVTVK
+751 
-759 EGGELVLTE
+759 
-768 AGEGDAGISGTITA
+768 
-782 EGITIGTKSPGMS
+782 
-795 MSVFSLTDTTAEGIT
+795 
-810 WLTVSKDPRAT
+810 W
-821 AKSVISASAFTDA
+821 
-834 DFKDITTV
+834 
-842 YYADA
+842 
-847 TTKFAANSE
+847 
-856 GKVVDIGNNS
+856 
-866 AIVINA
+866 
-872 LAFSDTKAVVEN
+872 
-884 GTLTFSGNGKGF
+884 
-896 LLNAGQ
+896 
-902 TGTIL
+902 
-907 VSEKTGGS
+907 
-915 TGTLA
+915 
-920 TDNFFVT
+920 
-927 ATLDTVDGKTG
+927 
-938 TYITTSFKNTVFG
+938 
-951 DDQELAAAVEAG
+951 
-963 MNRDTANIAVFRA
+963 
-976 IGDTYRD
+976 
-983 TAGTALTE
+983 
-991 DGLLAA
+991 AA

-1174 VRYTAIDVDNYRGY
+1174 VRYTAIDVDDYRGY

>member
-45 AIAAIPAEVPSGE
+45 AVAAIPAVPTVGE
-58 DTLTVTETKA
+58 GNFITDKPITWDQVEA
-68 IGWSDVANEKYQNF
+68 DANQNF
-82 VFSGVT
+82 VYNAASAQESEDDFLT
-88 EKSQSALLSASTSG
+88 ATAEKKAFGKTMWVVAGEGKYATGIYASG
-102 TFAKTM
+102 T
-108 FVIGDA
+108 G
-114 SNEYGTG
+114 
-121 IWISGAKATA
+121 ATA

-141 KVANAAK
+141 KVAEGAAAK

-154 MGAADGATAVN
+154 MGAGNGATAVN
-165 QGTIEAD
+165 VGTIEVE

-180 TGSVSSTI
+180 NSDSTDNETKPTI
-188 INDTTGVIRVTTQG
+188 INNGTIRVYKQG
-202 AGMELGGASGSKAIN
+202 VGMELGGATKSTAEN
-217 RGTITVEAPATDAI
+217 NGTIEVVSAEEVNKGTWA
-231 NELKFTHGVLIKDQ
+231 HGVLIKDQ

-270 DKKSVEATVNLEG
+270 DEKSVKATVNLEG

-298 SNVATVEL
+298 SKVAKVEL

-319 DANSK
+319 DANSN

-341 DSTIDVAKI
+341 DSTIGEANIK
-350 TNGTLTASIFQE
+350 NGTLTASIFQE

-368 VNLEEQGVFN
+368 VNIGEQGVFN
-378 ITKLNSKTTVAA
+378 IRALNSRTDGTAATDPANRLLLAFGANYKLEGGRLQVAGQDYTDALKIGTASEKKGSGKLTVASGNYAFSDVEVAPKGKLTLEGGRLSVSNTLTATGGTKVPTRGEIEFAGGTLSVKGSQIFVNNGKDTEANWNTTEVVGLMSGTGVVELTDSFEYSLANLKDAQSKLTSASKNTADTLQVVFANGTLVLKEDEALTGDQIGGLNLADQTATAGENGSFSVSSKADTTVAA
-390 TENDRLLL
+390 VDFGGKEASTNTVTITTNGESAAGALVLSGNNGNVFAGL
-398 AYDSTYNLKGGR
+398 ADTTKTVDVTGALTLGNNAEASGNVNVETLQVDNLT
-410 LAVAGQTYTGDI
+410 V
-422 RVGTNPS
+422 VGTFTAN
-429 TVAATNK
+429 
-436 GTGTINVNAGS
+436 
-447 YTFGMMEVRNTG
+447 
-459 AVNVKGGELT
+459 NVKVDTAARVDAGAAFTVNSLSGGT
-469 VGALDISKKGT
+469 T
-480 VTVGTEEQTNAVSG
+480 TVSG
-494 TLRVKGALTIASA
+494 TLDVTEVKEGANVQAKNGGTVVLTKVA
-507 GTSGCLKLNNGTFET
+507 GTVGQTPSRFRVRSLTPEVATGFNLYGTNENARDIIANSFLTDEQVGTNEVLFLDRAIAVESTGQVNVGAASGTNGSIT
-522 VASNVYKAATEGED
+522 VGATGIVVID
-536 PFVLTDA
+536 ANALGSTPLITGDLILTDA
-543 WNKVAFGQYAD
+543 TNGYLLNLNKTGNFEIAS
-554 VDLVLNDVGEYDLAA
+554 GE
-569 YQAVQNLL
+569 
-577 GDNKS
+577 
-582 KVNLVLNGT
+582 
-591 FKPAENATIGS
+591 
-602 MVGNAGANDTIS
+602 
-614 IGGELTEAGA
+614 
-624 VTVTLEQDVGVGALG
+624 VTD
-639 VETGTKTVT
+639 TVT
-648 LTNTNKTLSL
+648 LTDDNFF
-658 AGQNGTVL
+658 
-666 SQSVETLDVAG
+666 
-677 TLALGILST
+677 I
-686 DSATVNAETVKAG
+686 SAIMG
-699 TLEVNGD
+699 TLEGAAVDDKVYIKATFDKNAVGDQSDADMVALANAIESGMNANAKNG
-706 FTAQNVTLTGS
+706 
-717 TESTVGQGAK
+717 
-727 LVLDTLSA
+727 LVFKAIGDA
-735 TSGGT
+735 YGT
-740 MTVEGAMAVTN
+740 TVEGQS
-751 VAANVTVK
+751 
-759 EGGELVLTE
+759 VLT
-768 AGEGDAGISGTITA
+768 
-782 EGITIGTKSPGMS
+782 
-795 MSVFSLTDTTAEGIT
+795 
-810 WLTVSKDPRAT
+810 
-821 AKSVISASAFTDA
+821 A
-834 DFKDITTV
+834 D
-842 YYADA
+842 
-847 TTKFAANSE
+847 
-856 GKVVDIGNNS
+856 
-866 AIVINA
+866 
-872 LAFSDTKAVVEN
+872 
-884 GTLTFSGNGKGF
+884 
-896 LLNAGQ
+896 GQ
-902 TGTIL
+902 W
-907 VSEKTGGS
+907 
-915 TGTLA
+915 
-920 TDNFFVT
+920 
-927 ATLDTVDGKTG
+927 
-938 TYITTSFKNTVFG
+938 
-951 DDQELAAAVEAG
+951 
-963 MNRDTANIAVFRA
+963 
-976 IGDTYRD
+976 
-983 TAGTALTE
+983 
-991 DGLLAA
+991 AA

-1174 VRYTAIDVDNYRGY
+1174 VRYTAIDVDDYRGY

>member
-33 VVTVATTMVAGA
+33 VVAVATTMVAGA

-58 DTLTVTETKA
+58 DTQTVTTA

-82 VFSGVT
+82 VFEGAEGT
-88 EKSQSALLSASTSG
+88 GNSALLSASESG
-102 TFAKTM
+102 IFAKTM

-114 SNEYGTG
+114 KEYGTG
-121 IWISGAKATA
+121 IWISGDKVTA

-141 KVANAAK
+141 KVADSAAAT

-154 MGAADGATAVN
+154 MGAANGATAVN
-165 QGTIEAD
+165 QRTIEAD

-180 TGSVSSTI
+180 KGSGSSTI

-202 AGMELGGASGSKAIN
+202 AGMELGAASGNKAIN
-217 RGTITVEAPATDAI
+217 RGTITVEAPAADKI
-231 NELKFTHGVLIKDQ
+231 NDYLFTHGVLIQ
-245 EEATFTNTGT
+245 ESSGNEFTNYGT
-255 ITATAANTSAIEIQT
+255 IDATNGTSAIEV
-270 DKKSVEATVNLEG
+270 KKTGTKNNTINLEAG
-283 SSAIDGLIKI
+283 SRVLGLVHVDADATNTTLNLNGMQGNLLLQVDEV
-293 SSKDT
+293 KDT
-298 SNVATVEL
+298 GTGDTGTGDTGKHFTLNV
-306 NAKGVTDAFKLKA
+306 NDGA
-319 DANSK
+319 D
-324 VTLNILDG
+324 VTLQTTAEKND
-332 ANVTLEDGQ
+332 VV
-341 DSTIDVAKI
+341 SFIDVANI
-350 TNGTLTASIFQE
+350 QNGRLTASIFQSGTTLN
-362 DNAFKT
+362 NAFREVKIGE
-368 VNLEEQGVFN
+368 NGIFN
-378 ITKLNSKTTVAA
+378 IEALNSRKTGTAA
-390 TENDRLLL
+390 TAPADRLLL
-398 AYDSTYNLKGGR
+398 AYDANYKLEGGR
-410 LAVAGQTYTGDI
+410 LQVAGQDYTGALKI
-422 RVGTNPS
+422 GTNS
-429 TVAATNK
+429 TTK
-436 GTGTINVNAGS
+436 GS
-447 YTFGMMEVRNTG
+447 
-459 AVNVKGGELT
+459 GELT
-469 VGALDISKKGT
+469 VVSGNYAFSDVEVAPKGTLTLEGGRLSVTNTLKATGRTQDSIRGAIQFTGGTLNIQGSQIFVNKGTDTVANWDVTDVVDLMSGSGVVELTGDSFTYSLANLRKAQETLNKGAKNTLQVAFVNGELVLGQNEALTGGQIAGLYLADQTATADNNGSFSVSSNTDTTVAAVDFGGKEASTGTVSITTNGGLATGALVLSGNNENVFAGLADTTKT
-480 VTVGTEEQTNAVSG
+480 VDVT
-494 TLRVKGALTIASA
+494 GALTL
-507 GTSGCLKLNNGTFET
+507 GNN
-522 VASNVYKAATEGED
+522 
-536 PFVLTDA
+536 
-543 WNKVAFGQYAD
+543 
-554 VDLVLNDVGEYDLAA
+554 
-569 YQAVQNLL
+569 
-577 GDNKS
+577 
-582 KVNLVLNGT
+582 
-591 FKPAENATIGS
+591 
-602 MVGNAGANDTIS
+602 
-614 IGGELTEAGA
+614 TEASGN
-624 VTVTLEQDVGVGALG
+624 V
-639 VETGTKTVT
+639 
-648 LTNTNKTLSL
+648 N
-658 AGQNGTVL
+658 
-666 SQSVETLDVAG
+666 VETLQVD
-677 TLALGILST
+677 TL
-686 DSATVNAETVKAG
+686 TVQ
-699 TLEVNGD
+699 GD
-706 FTAQNVTLTGS
+706 FTAQTVELTGS
-717 TESTVGQGAK
+717 DSTVQQGAR
-727 LVLDTLSA
+727 LVLDTLNG
-735 TSGGT
+735 SGKSMSVSGT
-740 MTVEGAMAVTN
+740 MAVTN
-751 VAANVTVK
+751 VAATVTVAD
-759 EGGELVLTE
+759 GGELVLTE
-768 AGEGDAGISGTITA
+768 AGEGDTGISGTITA
-782 EGITIGTKSPGMS
+782 GGITIGTKSTGGS

-821 AKSVISASAFTDA
+821 AKSVISASAFTDE
-834 DFKDITTV
+834 DFDGIRTI

-847 TTKFAANSE
+847 TTKLSGSTNE
-856 GKVVDIGNNS
+856 VKIGANS

-872 LAFSDTKAVVEN
+872 QAFSDTKAVIEGGV
-884 GTLTFSGNGKGF
+884 LTIDGGEGF

-902 TGTIL
+902 TGSIL
-907 VSEKTGGS
+907 VSETAGGS
-915 TGTLA
+915 TNVNLA

-927 ATLDTVDGKTG
+927 ATLGAVDGKT
-938 TYITTSFKNTVFG
+938 YITTAFNNDAFG

-976 IGDTYRD
+976 IGDAYGTTVEGHSVL
-983 TAGTALTE
+983 TA
-991 DGLLAA
+991 DGQWAA

-1174 VRYTAIDVDNYRGY
+1174 VRYTAIDVDDYRGY

>member
-45 AIAAIPAEVPSGE
+45 AVAAIPAVPSGE
-58 DTLTVTETKA
+58 DTQTVTTA

-88 EKSQSALLSASTSG
+88 DKGQSALLSASTSG

-114 SNEYGTG
+114 SNEFGTG
-121 IWISGAKATA
+121 IWASDAKVTA
-131 TNTGTIYVQG
+131 FNTGTIYVKG
-141 KVANAAK
+141 KVAGDAPAT
-148 SWQLHG
+148 SYQLHG
-154 MGAADGATAVN
+154 MGAANGATAVN

-180 TGSVSSTI
+180 TGSGNSTI
-188 INDTTGVIRVTTQG
+188 TNDTTGVIVVTTQG
-202 AGMELGGASGSKAIN
+202 AGMELGAVSGNKAIN
-217 RGTITVEAPATDAI
+217 RGTITAGAPAAGEI
-231 NELKFTHGVLIKDQ
+231 NKLKFTHGVLIQ
-245 EEATFTNTGT
+245 ESSNNEFTNYGT
-255 ITATAANTSAIEIQT
+255 IDATNGTSAIEVKKTGT
-270 DKKSVEATVNLEG
+270 DNNTINLEAGSRVLGLVHVDAAATNTTFNLKGMQGSLLLKVEAGSQEEG
-283 SSAIDGLIKI
+283 DH
-293 SSKDT
+293 
-298 SNVATVEL
+298 
-306 NAKGVTDAFKLKA
+306 F
-319 DANSK
+319 
-324 VTLNILDG
+324 TLNVKDG

-341 DSTIDVAKI
+341 KSTIDVAKI
-350 TNGTLTASIFQE
+350 TNGTLTASIFQA

-378 ITKLNSKTTVAA
+378 ITALNSRTAGTAA
-390 TENDRLLL
+390 TDPANRLLL
-398 AYDSTYNLKGGR
+398 AFGANYKLEGGR
-410 LAVAGQTYTGDI
+410 LQVAGQDYTGALKI
-422 RVGTNPS
+422 GTNS
-429 TVAATNK
+429 GTKGSGELTVVSGNYTFSDVEVAPKGTLTLEGGRLSVTNTLKATGGTVDPTRGAIKFTGGTLNIQGSQIFVNK
-436 GTGTINVNAGS
+436 GTGTDPNWEATEVVGLMSGSGVVELTDSFEYSLANLRKAQETLNNGSKETLQVVFANGTLVLGQGEALTGGQIGGLNLADQTATADNNGSFSVSSNTDTTVAAVDFGGKEASTGTVSITTNGGSATGALVLSGNNGNVFAGLADTTKTVDVTGALTLGNNTEASGNVNAETLKVDNLKVVG
-447 YTFGMMEVRNTG
+447 TFTAN
-459 AVNVKGGELT
+459 N
-469 VGALDISKKGT
+469 
-480 VTVGTEEQTNAVSG
+480 VTVETSARVDAGAAFTVNSLSGGTTKVSG
-494 TLRVKGALTIASA
+494 TLDVTEVKEGAKVQAENGGTVVLTKVAGTVGTPSSRFRVLSLTPEVATGFKLYGTNKNARDIIANSFMTDNDVKDKEVLFLDRVLEVERTGQVNVGATSGTNGAVTVGSSGILVIDARALGAEPIVKGNLKAPA
-507 GTSGCLKLNNGTFET
+507 GSGFLLNLNQTGTFALANTAVSDLTFKDDSAFLSAKIENAAVGATDTTSKLVVAFDET
-522 VASNVYKAATEGED
+522 AVGDDGELAAAMEAGYANAKNGAVFNAIGATEAL
-536 PFVLTDA
+536 FA
-543 WNKVAFGQYAD
+543 
-554 VDLVLNDVGEYDLAA
+554 
-569 YQAVQNLL
+569 
-577 GDNKS
+577 
-582 KVNLVLNGT
+582 NG
-591 FKPAENATIGS
+591 K
-602 MVGNAGANDTIS
+602 
-614 IGGELTEAGA
+614 LTEAG
-624 VTVTLEQDVGVGALG
+624 Q
-639 VETGTKTVT
+639 
-648 LTNTNKTLSL
+648 
-658 AGQNGTVL
+658 
-666 SQSVETLDVAG
+666 
-677 TLALGILST
+677 
-686 DSATVNAETVKAG
+686 
-699 TLEVNGD
+699 
-706 FTAQNVTLTGS
+706 
-717 TESTVGQGAK
+717 
-727 LVLDTLSA
+727 
-735 TSGGT
+735 
-740 MTVEGAMAVTN
+740 
-751 VAANVTVK
+751 
-759 EGGELVLTE
+759 
-768 AGEGDAGISGTITA
+768 
-782 EGITIGTKSPGMS
+782 
-795 MSVFSLTDTTAEGIT
+795 
-810 WLTVSKDPRAT
+810 R
-821 AKSVISASAFTDA
+821 
-834 DFKDITTV
+834 
-842 YYADA
+842 
-847 TTKFAANSE
+847 
-856 GKVVDIGNNS
+856 
-866 AIVINA
+866 
-872 LAFSDTKAVVEN
+872 
-884 GTLTFSGNGKGF
+884 
-896 LLNAGQ
+896 
-902 TGTIL
+902 
-907 VSEKTGGS
+907 
-915 TGTLA
+915 
-920 TDNFFVT
+920 
-927 ATLDTVDGKTG
+927 
-938 TYITTSFKNTVFG
+938 
-951 DDQELAAAVEAG
+951 
-963 MNRDTANIAVFRA
+963 
-976 IGDTYRD
+976 
-983 TAGTALTE
+983 
-991 DGLLAA
+991 AA

-1174 VRYTAIDVDNYRGY
+1174 VRYTAIDVDDYRGY

>member
-1 MNKTYKVRATR
+1 
-12 TGALQVVSE
+12 
-21 LTSSVAAIGTKT
+21 
-33 VVTVATTMVAGA
+33 
-45 AIAAIPAEVPSGE
+45 
-58 DTLTVTETKA
+58 
-68 IGWSDVANEKYQNF
+68 
-82 VFSGVT
+82 
-88 EKSQSALLSASTSG
+88 
-102 TFAKTM
+102 
-108 FVIGDA
+108 
-114 SNEYGTG
+114 
-121 IWISGAKATA
+121 
-131 TNTGTIYVQG
+131 
-141 KVANAAK
+141 
-148 SWQLHG
+148 
-154 MGAADGATAVN
+154 
-165 QGTIEAD
+165 
-172 NAYGMYVG
+172 
-180 TGSVSSTI
+180 
-188 INDTTGVIRVTTQG
+188 
-202 AGMELGGASGSKAIN
+202 MELGGAAGLEAIN
-217 RGTITVEAPATDAI
+217 YGTISVGAPTTGG
-231 NELKFTHGVLIKDQ
+231 FGHGVLIQDSSNN
-245 EEATFTNTGT
+245 TFTNYGT
-255 ITATAANTSAIEIQT
+255 IEAADGASAIEV
-270 DKKSVEATVNLEG
+270 K
-283 SSAIDGLIKI
+283 
-293 SSKDT
+293 T
-298 SNVATVEL
+298 SE
-306 NAKGVTDAFKLKA
+306 KGVTSGNTINLEAGSRVLGLVHVA
-319 DANSK
+319 AAATNT
-324 VTLNILDG
+324 TLNLNGMQGSLLLKVEAGSQKESNHFTLNVKDG

-341 DSTIDVAKI
+341 NSTIDVADI

-362 DNAFKT
+362 NNAFKT

-378 ITKLNSKTTVAA
+378 ITKLNSKTTANA
-390 TENDRLLL
+390 TDYDRLLL
-398 AYDSTYNLKGGR
+398 AYDSTYNLNGGR

-422 RVGTNPS
+422 RVGTNP
-429 TVAATNK
+429 TTDAPTNK
-436 GTGTINVNAGS
+436 GNGTLNVSAGS
-447 YTFGMMEVRNTG
+447 YTFADMSVRHLGEVNVTG
-459 AVNVKGGELT
+459 GTLSVADLEVVRGGKVIVKGGTLGVSGGLTLANSGGLVLQSGTFATAGSNIFSQTEDAQPTWETTSVWGNVTKTGGVLEITDTGYEYTIAQLKAAQALVNNKESTEKIQLKLNGTVKVENASDLTASNVDGLVVADEAVTVSGGSAAFSKDTT
-469 VGALDISKKGT
+469 VGALDFANTDGSTEGT
-480 VTVGTEEQTNAVSG
+480 VTITTTGTNTGLTLSG
-494 TLRVKGALTIASA
+494 NQGYVFQNLAAATTKVDA
-507 GTSGCLKLNNGTFET
+507 GTITL
-522 VASNVYKAATEGED
+522 GED
-536 PFVLTDA
+536 
-543 WNKVAFGQYAD
+543 
-554 VDLVLNDVGEYDLAA
+554 AA
-569 YQAVQNLL
+569 ST
-577 GDNKS
+577 G
-582 KVNLVLNGT
+582 KVNV
-591 FKPAENATIGS
+591 
-602 MVGNAGANDTIS
+602 
-614 IGGELTEAGA
+614 
-624 VTVTLEQDVGVGALG
+624 Q
-639 VETGTKTVT
+639 
-648 LTNTNKTLSL
+648 
-658 AGQNGTVL
+658 
-666 SQSVETLDVAG
+666 
-677 TLALGILST
+677 
-686 DSATVNAETVKAG
+686 
-699 TLEVNGD
+699 TLEVDKLTVQGD
-706 FTAQNVTLTGS
+706 FTAQTVELTGS
-717 TESTVGQGAK
+717 DSTVQQGAR
-727 LVLDTLSA
+727 LVLDTLNG
-735 TSGGT
+735 SGKSMSVSGT
-740 MTVEGAMAVTN
+740 MAVTN
-751 VAANVTVK
+751 VAANVTVA

-768 AGEGDAGISGTITA
+768 AGEGDTGISGTITA
-782 EGITIGTKSPGMS
+782 DGITIGTKSTGRS

-821 AKSVISASAFTDA
+821 AKSVISASAFTDE
-834 DFKDITTV
+834 DFDGIRTI

-847 TTKFAANSE
+847 TTKLSGSTNE
-856 GKVVDIGNNS
+856 VKIGANS

-872 LAFSDTKAVVEN
+872 QAFSDTKAVIEGGV
-884 GTLTFSGNGKGF
+884 LTIDGGEGF

-902 TGTIL
+902 TGSIL
-907 VSEKTGGS
+907 VSETAGGS
-915 TGTLA
+915 TNVDLA

-927 ATLDTVDGKTG
+927 ATLGAVDGKTG
-938 TYITTSFKNTVFG
+938 TYITTAFNNDAFG

-976 IGDTYRD
+976 IGDAYGTTVEGHSVL
-983 TAGTALTE
+983 TA
-991 DGLLAA
+991 DGQWAA

-1121 GADLSYL
+1121 GAGLSYL

-1174 VRYTAIDVDNYRGY
+1174 VRYTAIDVDDYRGY

>member
-1 MNKTYKVRATR
+1 M
-12 TGALQVVSE
+12 
-21 LTSSVAAIGTKT
+21 
-33 VVTVATTMVAGA
+33 
-45 AIAAIPAEVPSGE
+45 
-58 DTLTVTETKA
+58 
-68 IGWSDVANEKYQNF
+68 
-82 VFSGVT
+82 
-88 EKSQSALLSASTSG
+88 
-102 TFAKTM
+102 
-108 FVIGDA
+108 
-114 SNEYGTG
+114 
-121 IWISGAKATA
+121 
-131 TNTGTIYVQG
+131 
-141 KVANAAK
+141 
-148 SWQLHG
+148 
-154 MGAADGATAVN
+154 
-165 QGTIEAD
+165 
-172 NAYGMYVG
+172 
-180 TGSVSSTI
+180 
-188 INDTTGVIRVTTQG
+188 
-202 AGMELGGASGSKAIN
+202 
-217 RGTITVEAPATDAI
+217 
-231 NELKFTHGVLIKDQ
+231 
-245 EEATFTNTGT
+245 
-255 ITATAANTSAIEIQT
+255 
-270 DKKSVEATVNLEG
+270 
-283 SSAIDGLIKI
+283 
-293 SSKDT
+293 
-298 SNVATVEL
+298 
-306 NAKGVTDAFKLKA
+306 
-319 DANSK
+319 
-324 VTLNILDG
+324 
-332 ANVTLEDGQ
+332 
-341 DSTIDVAKI
+341 
-350 TNGTLTASIFQE
+350 
-362 DNAFKT
+362 
-368 VNLEEQGVFN
+368 
-378 ITKLNSKTTVAA
+378 
-390 TENDRLLL
+390 
-398 AYDSTYNLKGGR
+398 
-410 LAVAGQTYTGDI
+410 
-422 RVGTNPS
+422 
-429 TVAATNK
+429 
-436 GTGTINVNAGS
+436 
-447 YTFGMMEVRNTG
+447 
-459 AVNVKGGELT
+459 
-469 VGALDISKKGT
+469 
-480 VTVGTEEQTNAVSG
+480 
-494 TLRVKGALTIASA
+494 
-507 GTSGCLKLNNGTFET
+507 
-522 VASNVYKAATEGED
+522 
-536 PFVLTDA
+536 
-543 WNKVAFGQYAD
+543 
-554 VDLVLNDVGEYDLAA
+554 LNDVGEYDLAA

-591 FKPAENATIGS
+591 IKPAENATIGQ
-602 MVGNAGANDTIS
+602 MVGNAAANNTIS
-614 IGGELTEAGA
+614 VGETKEG
-624 VTVTLEQDVGVGALG
+624 TVTATLTGDVGVGALG
-639 VETGTKTVT
+639 VDAGTTTVKFT
-648 LTNTNKTLSL
+648 DNNTLSL

-666 SQSVETLDVAG
+666 SQNVETLDVAG

-699 TLEVNGD
+699 KLEVNGD
-706 FTAQNVTLTGS
+706 FTAQNVTLTGES
-717 TESTVGQGAK
+717 TVSTVGQGAK

-735 TSGGT
+735 TNGGT

-751 VAANVTVK
+751 VAANVTVA

-768 AGEGDAGISGTITA
+768 AGKGDAGISGTITA
-782 EGITIGTKSPGMS
+782 GGITIGTKSTGRS

-821 AKSVISASAFTDA
+821 AKSVISASAFTDE
-834 DFKDITTV
+834 DFDGIRTI

-847 TTKFAANSE
+847 TTKLSGSTNE
-856 GKVVDIGNNS
+856 VKIGANS

-872 LAFSDTKAVVEN
+872 QAFSDTKAVIEGGV
-884 GTLTFSGNGKGF
+884 LTIDGGEGF

-902 TGTIL
+902 TGSIL
-907 VSEKTGGS
+907 VSETAGGS
-915 TGTLA
+915 TNVDLA
-920 TDNFFVT
+920 TDNFFV
-927 ATLDTVDGKTG
+927 AAKIGTVEGKDG
-938 TYITTSFKNTVFG
+938 TYVTTSFKNTVFG

-1174 VRYTAIDVDNYRGY
+1174 VRYTAIDVDDYRGY

>member
-33 VVTVATTMVAGA
+33 VVAVATTMVAGA
-45 AIAAIPAEVPSGE
+45 AIAAIPAAPTGGE
-58 DTLTVTETKA
+58 GNVINDKA
-68 IGWSDVANEKYQNF
+68 ITWDLVEADANQNF
-82 VFSGVT
+82 VYNAASTQDSGDDFLTAT
-88 EKSQSALLSASTSG
+88 EKKAFG
-102 TFAKTM
+102 KTM
-108 FVIGDA
+108 WVVAEEGKYATGIYA
-114 SNEYGTG
+114 VGTG
-121 IWISGAKATA
+121 VTA

-141 KVANAAK
+141 KVDADGSAS

-154 MGAADGATAVN
+154 MGAGNGATAVN
-165 QGTIEAD
+165 VGTIEVE

-180 TGSVSSTI
+180 NSDSTANETKPTI
-188 INDTTGVIRVTTQG
+188 INNGTIRVYKQG
-202 AGMELGGASGSKAIN
+202 VGMELGGVTKSTAEN
-217 RGTITVEAPATDAI
+217 NGTIEVVSAEEVNKETWA
-231 NELKFTHGVLIKDQ
+231 HGVLIKDQ
-245 EEATFTNTGT
+245 AKATFTNTGT

-270 DKKSVEATVNLEG
+270 DKMSVEATVNLEG

-306 NAKGVTDAFKLKA
+306 NAKGVTDTFKLKA
-319 DANSK
+319 DANSN

-368 VNLEEQGVFN
+368 VYLEEQGVFN
-378 ITKLNSKTTVAA
+378 IKELNSKTT
-390 TENDRLLL
+390 TDNDRLLL
-398 AYDSTYNLKGGR
+398 AYDSTYNLNGGR

-429 TVAATNK
+429 TVTPTNK
-436 GTGTINVNAGS
+436 GKGMLNVSAGS
-447 YTFGMMEVRNTG
+447 YTFADMSVRDQGEVNVTGGKLSVADLDVVRGGKVIVNGGTLGVSGDLTLANKDGLTLQSGKLVTKGANVFTQAPDGKTWGASTVWGKVTKSGGVLEITDSITDLTLEQISKAQELIDNSNMVQVSFVNATIKAGQELTGGNVGGLYLENETGTATDGSFSVSSSADTVLAAVDFGGKEPTATPG
-459 AVNVKGGELT
+459 AVKIQTNDGALVLSGNDGNVFSGLNANTKTVDVTGSLVLGNDAEATGTVNVETLQVDDLT
-469 VGALDISKKGT
+469 VVGTFTANNVTVDTTGTTGT
-480 VTVGTEEQTNAVSG
+480 VEVDAGAAFTVNSLSGGTTKVSG
-494 TLRVKGALTIASA
+494 TLDVTEVKADTNVQAENGGTVVLTKVAGTVGTPSSSFRVLSLTPEVATGFKLYGTNKNARDIIANSFLTDDDVSGKEVLYLDRVMEVTGTGQVNVGAASGTDGSITVGATGIVVIDANALGSTPLITGNLNLDSATNGYLLNLNKTGNFEIAS
-507 GTSGCLKLNNGTFET
+507 GT
-522 VASNVYKAATEGED
+522 VAN
-536 PFVLTDA
+536 
-543 WNKVAFGQYAD
+543 
-554 VDLVLNDVGEYDLAA
+554 
-569 YQAVQNLL
+569 
-577 GDNKS
+577 
-582 KVNLVLNGT
+582 
-591 FKPAENATIGS
+591 
-602 MVGNAGANDTIS
+602 
-614 IGGELTEAGA
+614 
-624 VTVTLEQDVGVGALG
+624 
-639 VETGTKTVT
+639 TVT
-648 LTNTNKTLSL
+648 LTDDNFF
-658 AGQNGTVL
+658 
-666 SQSVETLDVAG
+666 
-677 TLALGILST
+677 I
-686 DSATVNAETVKAG
+686 SATMG
-699 TLEVNGD
+699 TLEGARDNKVYIKATFDKNAVGD
-706 FTAQNVTLTGS
+706 QS
-717 TESTVGQGAK
+717 
-727 LVLDTLSA
+727 
-735 TSGGT
+735 
-740 MTVEGAMAVTN
+740 
-751 VAANVTVK
+751 
-759 EGGELVLTE
+759 
-768 AGEGDAGISGTITA
+768 
-782 EGITIGTKSPGMS
+782 
-795 MSVFSLTDTTAEGIT
+795 
-810 WLTVSKDPRAT
+810 
-821 AKSVISASAFTDA
+821 DA
-834 DFKDITTV
+834 DMV
-842 YYADA
+842 
-847 TTKFAANSE
+847 
-856 GKVVDIGNNS
+856 
-866 AIVINA
+866 A
-872 LAFSDTKAVVEN
+872 LA
-884 GTLTFSGNGKGF
+884 
-896 LLNAGQ
+896 NA
-902 TGTIL
+902 IE
-907 VSEKTGGS
+907 S
-915 TGTLA
+915 
-920 TDNFFVT
+920 
-927 ATLDTVDGKTG
+927 
-938 TYITTSFKNTVFG
+938 
-951 DDQELAAAVEAG
+951 G
-963 MNRDTANIAVFRA
+963 MNANAKNGLVFKA
-976 IGDTYRD
+976 IGDAYGTTVED
-983 TAGTALTE
+983 QSVLTA
-991 DGLLAA
+991 DGQWAA

-1174 VRYTAIDVDNYRGY
+1174 VRYTAIDVDDYRGY